1 MKRHKLIQRLTAALV
16 AGAMALSFCAPA
28 LAEAPSAAADPAAP
42 AATASTAE
50 NSTADTIVFDQLYL
64 GTQEDWAKTIADGSS
79 GDVALQY
86 TAADRTL
93 TVTGTYFR
101 ALTISAPGVNVVLT
115 GTTGPAVKGDLT
127 ITDSASVAVTSSAAG
142 AQAVTGSTD
151 ITSDGAV
158 SITGAD
164 RAVGGENLTVN
175 AGGDVTIVG
184 GCEGASIW
192 HSASITT
199 TGSVTLTTTNS
210 GGWVQGTAGTGVLT
224 VDAGGDVTIT
234 GGTASQPTVNDAT
247 VRCGGEFE
255 LRNPAGGLVLCDKTS
270 DGKSGNLHY
279 YNTGA
284 TELVFR
290 ASSMGATC
298 DVFQPGGSTV
308 FGTLGDPSWITA
320 KHEQDY
326 QLTLTNC
333 STMFTRD
340 SGTFYKDEN
349 INLRQT
355 RPLDGTVFKGWTV
368 TTADGTDVPFESTS
382 NGIRFTMPACAV
394 MAAANWERATGQ
406 ALWLST
412 ERGHIMV
419 TADLLKADPINGIT
433 YEDGTFIV
441 DEIKAAKTL
450 RVLGLAPTEDE
461 LPDVVLKNLTVDT
474 LIVDGVRDVT
484 LDACRIGELVGYDHL
499 DTNYSL
505 QITNARDVVL
515 ANTSSRYSDISGV
528 RNVTAK
534 TDGTLCDRLNID
546 CTGDIALSTAANTLG
561 VACYLRAGGSIR
573 LTGAPWYNLWVSSA
587 QNVTVDANALPRH
600 ASFACSGIVD
610 ITQRD
615 GSAIVEWDSDAAW
628 YLLEYYPET
637 EQPYVVTLNG
647 ETGEVRSDSYQLNN
661 LDDLRAVQHLLITPA
676 SLLPDD
682 VDSDAVGQFI
692 TDASGVLVSAALA
705 GAAIYGGYE
714 VATRVMLKNLLPEGA
729 AIPATRG
736 ELAQLLWNAAGRPE
750 AGAVVTVYPDITD
763 ADQQAAARWCTEQGL
778 LTARSD
784 GTFAPT
790 AGCPSGGSSRCGTTP
805 LQNNAPS
812 SKASASALAFL
823 LHCTA
828 LLSPFSSP
836 APPFLLTKTRLAII
850 IM

>member
-1 MKRHKLIQRLTAALV
+1 MKLYTLTRRFTAAVLTA
-16 AGAMALSFCAPA
+16 AMALSFCAPA
-28 LAEAPSAAADPAAP
+28 LAEAPGTAADPAAP
-42 AATASTAE
+42 AASAPAE
-50 NSTADTIVFDQLYL
+50 NSTADTIVFDKLYF
-64 GTQEDWAKTIADGSS
+64 GTQEDWTIVGAPS
-79 GDVALQY
+79 GDVVLQY
-86 TAADRTL
+86 TAANRTL
-93 TVTGTYFR
+93 TVTGTYFG
-101 ALTISAPGVNVVLT
+101 ALTISAPGVNVVLN
-115 GTTGPAVKGDLT
+115 GTTGPAVMGDLT

-142 AQAVTGSTD
+142 AQAVTGNTD

-164 RAVGGENLTVN
+164 RAVGGEKLTVN

-199 TGSVTLTTTNS
+199 TGSVTLKTTNS
-210 GGWVQGTAGTGVLT
+210 GGWAQGTAGTGVLT
-224 VDAGGDVTIT
+224 VDAGSDVTIT
-234 GGTASQPTVNDAT
+234 GGTANHPTVNGAII
-247 VRCGGEFE
+247 RCGGEFE
-255 LRNPAGGLVLCDKTS
+255 LLNPLGGRILPDPVSGSS
-270 DGKSGNLHY
+270 DVGILNYINTNPTAEVVVRSSQDGDRCFPCGFKQGPIYGGNEDL
-279 YNTGA
+279 TW
-284 TELVFR
+284 F
-290 ASSMGATC
+290 
-298 DVFQPGGSTV
+298 
-308 FGTLGDPSWITA
+308 TA
-320 KHEQDY
+320 KYEQSY
-326 QLTLTNC
+326 ALTLTGC
-333 STMFTRD
+333 APAD
-340 SGTFYKDEN
+340 SAQGRTVFYAGEEVRLVLK
-349 INLRQT
+349 
-355 RPLDGTVFKGWTV
+355 RPVDGTTFTGCWTV
-368 TTADGTDVPFESTS
+368 TKEDGTAVQFNQKGD
-382 NGIRFTMPACAV
+382 GIRFTMPASAV
-394 MAAANWERATGQ
+394 TATANWERATGQ

-412 ERGHIMV
+412 EPGWIIV
-419 TADLLKADPINGIT
+419 TKDSLEADPINGIT

-441 DEIKAAKTL
+441 DDIKAARPL

-484 LDACRIGELVGYDHL
+484 LDACRIGELDGHDHL
-499 DTNYSL
+499 DTVYSL

-546 CTGDIALSTAANTLG
+546 CTGDIALSTAADTLG

-573 LTGAPWYNLWVSSA
+573 LIGAPWYALRVSSA
-587 QNVTVDANALPRH
+587 QNVIVDANALPQR
-600 ASFACSGIVD
+600 AFFTCSGIVD

-615 GSAIVEWDSDAAW
+615 GSAIGDSDAAW

-647 ETGEVRSDSYQLNN
+647 ETGEVRSDLYQLDA

-676 SLLPDD
+676 SLLPGD

-705 GAAIYGGYE
+705 GAAVWGGYE
-714 VATRVMLKNLLPEGA
+714 VTTRVMLKNLLPEGT

-736 ELAQLLWNAAGRPE
+736 ELALLLWNAAGRPE

-784 GTFAPT
+784 GTFAPD
-790 AGCPSGGSSRCGTTP
+790 GRVPKWRVIEVW
-805 LQNNAPS
+805 NH
-812 SKASASALAFL
+812 AF
-823 LHCTA
+823 A
-828 LLSPFSSP
+828 
-836 APPFLLTKTRLAII
+836 K
-850 IM
+850 

>member
-16 AGAMALSFCAPA
+16 AGAMALSLSAPA
-28 LAEAPSAAADPAAP
+28 LAAAPSAAADPAAP

-64 GTQEDWAKTIADGSS
+64 GTQEDWTKTIVGGSS

-93 TVTGTYFR
+93 TVTGT
-101 ALTISAPGVNVVLT
+101 
-115 GTTGPAVKGDLT
+115 TGPAVKGDLT
-127 ITDSASVAVTSSAAG
+127 ITASANVAVTSSAAG

-298 DVFQPGGSTV
+298 DVFQPGDSTV
-308 FGTLGDPSWITA
+308 FGTLGNPSWITA
-320 KHEQDY
+320 KHEQGY
-326 QLTLTNC
+326 QLTLTGC
-333 STMFTRD
+333 APAD
-340 SGTFYKDEN
+340 SAQG
-349 INLRQT
+349 R
-355 RPLDGTVFKGWTV
+355 TVFYPGEEVHLVLKRPANGTTFTGWTV
-368 TTADGTDVPFESTS
+368 TKEDGTAVPFEQEDDS
-382 NGIRFTMPACAV
+382 IRFTMPACAV
-394 MAAANWERATGQ
+394 TAAANWEQATGQ

-412 ERGHIMV
+412 EQDWIIV
-419 TADLLKADPINGIT
+419 SKASLEADPISGIT

-484 LDACRIGELVGYDHL
+484 LDACRIGELDGYDHL

-515 ANTSSRYSDISGV
+515 ANTSSSYSDLSGV

-534 TDGTLCDRLNID
+534 ADDTLCDRLNID
-546 CTGDIALSTAANTLG
+546 CTGDIALSTAADTLG

-600 ASFACSGIVD
+600 ASFTCSGIVD

-784 GTFAPT
+784 GTFAPD
-790 AGCPSGGSSRCGTTP
+790 GRVPKWRVIEVW
-805 LQNNAPS
+805 NH
-812 SKASASALAFL
+812 AF
-823 LHCTA
+823 A
-828 LLSPFSSP
+828 
-836 APPFLLTKTRLAII
+836 K
-850 IM
+850 

>member
-1 MKRHKLIQRLTAALV
+1 MKLYTLTRRFTAAVLTA
-16 AGAMALSFCAPA
+16 AMALSFCAPA
-28 LAEAPSAAADPAAP
+28 LAEAPGTAADPAAP

-50 NSTADTIVFDQLYL
+50 NSTADTIVFDQLYF
-64 GTQEDWAKTIADGSS
+64 GTQKDWAKTITGAPS
-79 GDVALQY
+79 GDVVLQY
-86 TAADRTL
+86 TAANRSL
-93 TVTGTYFR
+93 TVTGTYFQ
-101 ALTISAPGVNVVLT
+101 ALTISAPGVNVVLN
-115 GTTGPAVKGDLT
+115 GTTGPAVMGDLT

-142 AQAVTGSTD
+142 AQAVTGNTD

-199 TGSVTLTTTNS
+199 TGSVTLKTTNS
-210 GGWVQGTAGTGVLT
+210 GGWAQGTAGTGVLT
-224 VDAGGDVTIT
+224 VDAGGDITIT
-234 GGTASQPTVNDAT
+234 GGTANHPTVNGAII
-247 VRCGGEFE
+247 RCGGEFE
-255 LRNPAGGLVLCDKTS
+255 LLNPLGGRILPDTVSGSS
-270 DGKSGNLHY
+270 DVGILNYINTNPTAEVVVRSSQDGDRCFPCGFKQGPIYGGNEDL
-279 YNTGA
+279 TW
-284 TELVFR
+284 F
-290 ASSMGATC
+290 
-298 DVFQPGGSTV
+298 
-308 FGTLGDPSWITA
+308 TA
-320 KHEQDY
+320 KYEQSY
-326 QLTLTNC
+326 ALTLTGC
-333 STMFTRD
+333 APAD
-340 SGTFYKDEN
+340 SAQGRTVFYAGEEVRLVLK
-349 INLRQT
+349 
-355 RPLDGTVFKGWTV
+355 RPVDGTTFTGWTV
-368 TTADGTDVPFESTS
+368 TKEDGTAVQFNQKG
-382 NGIRFTMPACAV
+382 NGIRFTMPDSAV
-394 MAAANWERATGQ
+394 TATANWERATGQ

-441 DEIKAAKTL
+441 DDIKAARPL

-484 LDACRIGELVGYDHL
+484 LDACRIGELDGHDHL
-499 DTNYSL
+499 DTVYSL

-546 CTGDIALSTAANTLG
+546 CTGDIALSTAADTLG

-573 LTGAPWYNLWVSSA
+573 LIGAPWYALRVSSA
-587 QNVTVDANALPRH
+587 QNVTVDANALPQR
-600 ASFACSGIVD
+600 AFFTCSGIVD

-615 GSAIVEWDSDAAW
+615 GSAIGDSDAAW

-647 ETGEVRSDSYQLNN
+647 ETGEVRSDLYQLDA

-676 SLLPDD
+676 SLLPGD

-705 GAAIYGGYE
+705 GAAVWGGYE
-714 VATRVMLKNLLPEGA
+714 VTTRVMLKNLLPEGT

-784 GTFAPT
+784 GTFAPD
-790 AGCPSGGSSRCGTTP
+790 ARVPKWRVIEVW
-805 LQNNAPS
+805 NH
-812 SKASASALAFL
+812 AF
-823 LHCTA
+823 A
-828 LLSPFSSP
+828 
-836 APPFLLTKTRLAII
+836 K
-850 IM
+850 

>member
-1 MKRHKLIQRLTAALV
+1 MKLYTLTRRFTAAVLTA
-16 AGAMALSFCAPA
+16 AMALSFCAPA
-28 LAEAPSAAADPAAP
+28 LAEAPGTAADPAAP
-42 AATASTAE
+42 AASAPAE
-50 NSTADTIVFDQLYL
+50 NSTADTIVFDKLYF
-64 GTQEDWAKTIADGSS
+64 GTREDWDWTIVGAPS
-79 GDVALQY
+79 GDVVLQY
-86 TAADRTL
+86 TAANRTL
-93 TVTGTYFR
+93 TVTGTYFQ
-101 ALTISAPGVNVVLT
+101 ALTISAPGVNVVLN
-115 GTTGPAVKGDLT
+115 GTNGPAVKGDLN
-127 ITDSASVAVTSSAAG
+127 ITASASVAVTSSAAG

-175 AGGDVTIVG
+175 AGGDVTI
-184 GCEGASIW
+184 
-192 HSASITT
+192 
-199 TGSVTLTTTNS
+199 
-210 GGWVQGTAGTGVLT
+210 
-224 VDAGGDVTIT
+224 T
-234 GGTASQPTVNDAT
+234 GGTTSQPTVNDAT

-298 DVFQPGGSTV
+298 DVFQPGDSTV
-308 FGTLGDPSWITA
+308 FGTFGNPSWITA

-349 INLRQT
+349 INLRRT

-368 TTADGTDVPFESTS
+368 TTADGTNVPFEPTS
-382 NGIRFTMPACAV
+382 NGIRFTMPASAV
-394 MAAANWERATGQ
+394 TATANWERATGQ

-412 ERGHIMV
+412 EQDSFIV
-419 TADLLKADPINGIT
+419 SKASLEADPMHDIT
-433 YEDGTFIV
+433 YENGTFIV
-441 DEIKAAKTL
+441 DDIKAAKPL

-484 LDACRIGELVGYDHL
+484 LDACRIGELDGHDHL
-499 DTNYSL
+499 DTVYSL

-546 CTGDIALSTAANTLG
+546 CTGDIALSTAADTLTLG

-573 LTGAPWYNLWVSSA
+573 LIGAPWKTLMVHSA
-587 QNVTVDANALPRH
+587 QNVTVDANALPQH
-600 ASFACSGIVD
+600 ASFTCSGIVD
-610 ITQRD
+610 VSQRN
-615 GSAIVEWDSDAAW
+615 GSAIGDSDAAW

-637 EQPYVVTLNG
+637 GQPYVVTLNG
-647 ETGEVRSDSYQLNN
+647 ETGEVRSDFYQLDA

-714 VATRVMLKNLLPEGA
+714 VATRVMLKNLLPEGT

-784 GTFAPT
+784 GTFAPD
-790 AGCPSGGSSRCGTTP
+790 ARVPKWRVIEVW
-805 LQNNAPS
+805 N
-812 SKASASALAFL
+812 KAFAR
-823 LHCTA
+823 
-828 LLSPFSSP
+828 
-836 APPFLLTKTRLAII
+836 K
-850 IM
+850 

>member
-1 MKRHKLIQRLTAALV
+1 MKLYTLTRRFTAAVLTA
-16 AGAMALSFCAPA
+16 AMALSFCAPA
-28 LAEAPSAAADPAAP
+28 LAEAPGTAADPAAP
-42 AATASTAE
+42 AASAPAE
-50 NSTADTIVFDQLYL
+50 NSTADTIVFDKLYF
-64 GTQEDWAKTIADGSS
+64 GTQEDWDWTIVGAPS
-79 GDVALQY
+79 GDVVLQY
-86 TAADRTL
+86 TAANRTL
-93 TVTGTYFR
+93 TVTGTYFQ
-101 ALTISAPGVNVVLT
+101 ALTISAPGVNVVLN
-115 GTTGPAVKGDLT
+115 GTNGPAVKGDLT
-127 ITDSASVAVTSSAAG
+127 ITASASVAVTSSAAE
-142 AQAVTGSTD
+142 AQAVTGSAD

-199 TGSVTLTTTNS
+199 TGSVTLKTTNS
-210 GGWVQGTAGTGVLT
+210 GGWAQGTAGTGVLT
-224 VDAGGDVTIT
+224 VDAGSDVTIT
-234 GGTASQPTVNDAT
+234 GGTANHPTVNGAII
-247 VRCGGEFE
+247 RCGGEFE
-255 LRNPAGGLVLCDKTS
+255 LLNPLGGRILPDTVSGSS
-270 DGKSGNLHY
+270 DVGILNYTNTNPTAEVVVRSSQDGDRCFPCGFKQGPIYGGNEDL
-279 YNTGA
+279 TW
-284 TELVFR
+284 F
-290 ASSMGATC
+290 
-298 DVFQPGGSTV
+298 
-308 FGTLGDPSWITA
+308 TA
-320 KHEQDY
+320 KYEQSY
-326 QLTLTNC
+326 ALTLTGC
-333 STMFTRD
+333 APAD
-340 SGTFYKDEN
+340 SAQGRTVFYAGEEVRLVLK
-349 INLRQT
+349 
-355 RPLDGTVFKGWTV
+355 RPVDGTTFTDWTV
-368 TTADGTDVPFESTS
+368 TKEDGTAVQFNQKG
-382 NGIRFTMPACAV
+382 NGIRFMMPASAV
-394 MAAANWERATGQ
+394 TATANWERATGQ

-412 ERGHIMV
+412 GTEQGGIIV
-419 TADLLKADPINGIT
+419 TKDSLEADPMHGIT

-441 DEIKAAKTL
+441 DDIKAARTL

-461 LPDVVLKNLTVDT
+461 LPDVVLKGLTIDT

-484 LDACRIGELVGYDHL
+484 LDACRIGELDGHDHF
-499 DTNYSL
+499 DTTYSL

-515 ANTSSRYSDISGV
+515 ANTSSRYSDLSGV

-534 TDGTLCDRLNID
+534 ADDTLCDRLNID
-546 CTGDIALSTAANTLG
+546 CTGDIALSTAADTLGTLG

-573 LTGAPWYNLWVSSA
+573 LTGAPWKTLMVHSA
-587 QNVTVDANALPRH
+587 QNATVDANALPQR
-600 ASFACSGIVD
+600 ASFTCSGIVD

-647 ETGEVRSDSYQLNN
+647 ETGEVRSDLYQLDA

-676 SLLPDD
+676 SLLPGD

-705 GAAIYGGYE
+705 GAAVWGGYE
-714 VATRVMLKNLLPEGA
+714 VTTRVMLKNLLPEGT

-784 GTFAPT
+784 GTFAPD
-790 AGCPSGGSSRCGTTP
+790 GRVPKWRVIEVW
-805 LQNNAPS
+805 NH
-812 SKASASALAFL
+812 AF
-823 LHCTA
+823 A
-828 LLSPFSSP
+828 
-836 APPFLLTKTRLAII
+836 K
-850 IM
+850 

>member
-1 MKRHKLIQRLTAALV
+1 MKLYTLTRRFTAAVLTA
-16 AGAMALSFCAPA
+16 AMALSFCAPA

-50 NSTADTIVFDQLYL
+50 NSTADIIVFDQLYL
-64 GTQEDWAKTIADGSS
+64 GTQEDWTKIIADGSS
-79 GDVALQY
+79 GNVALQY
-86 TAADRTL
+86 TAADRIL
-93 TVTGTYFR
+93 TVTGTYFK

-142 AQAVTGSTD
+142 VPAVTGSTD

-175 AGGDVTIVG
+175 AGGDVTI
-184 GCEGASIW
+184 
-192 HSASITT
+192 
-199 TGSVTLTTTNS
+199 
-210 GGWVQGTAGTGVLT
+210 
-224 VDAGGDVTIT
+224 T
-234 GGTASQPTVNDAT
+234 GGTTSQPTVNDAT

-298 DVFQPGGSTV
+298 DVFQPGDSTV
-308 FGTLGDPSWITA
+308 FGTFGNPSWITA

-349 INLRQT
+349 INLRRT

-368 TTADGTDVPFESTS
+368 TTADGTNVPFEPTS
-382 NGIRFTMPACAV
+382 NGIRFTMPDSAV
-394 MAAANWERATGQ
+394 TATANWERATGQ

-441 DEIKAAKTL
+441 DDIKAARPL

-484 LDACRIGELVGYDHL
+484 LDACRIGELDKHDHL
-499 DTNYSL
+499 DTVYSL

-546 CTGDIALSTAANTLG
+546 CTGDIALSTAADTLG

-573 LTGAPWYNLWVSSA
+573 LIGAPWYALRVSSA
-587 QNVTVDANALPRH
+587 QNVTVDANALPQR
-600 ASFACSGIVD
+600 AFFTCSGIVD

-615 GSAIVEWDSDAAW
+615 GSAIGDSDAAW

-647 ETGEVRSDSYQLNN
+647 ETGEVRSDLYQLDA

-705 GAAIYGGYE
+705 GAAVWGGYE
-714 VATRVMLKNLLPEGA
+714 VTTRVMLKNLLPEGT

-784 GTFAPT
+784 GTFAPD
-790 AGCPSGGSSRCGTTP
+790 GRVPKWRVIEVW
-805 LQNNAPS
+805 N
-812 SKASASALAFL
+812 KAFAR
-823 LHCTA
+823 
-828 LLSPFSSP
+828 
-836 APPFLLTKTRLAII
+836 K
-850 IM
+850 

>member
-16 AGAMALSFCAPA
+16 AGAMALSLSAPA

-64 GTQEDWAKTIADGSS
+64 GTQEDWTKTIMGGSS

-127 ITDSASVAVTSSAAG
+127 IKDSASVAVTSSAAG

-184 GCEGASIW
+184 GCEGASIKD
-192 HSASITT
+192 SASITT

-298 DVFQPGGSTV
+298 DVFQPGDSTV

-382 NGIRFTMPACAV
+382 NGIRFTMPASAV
-394 MAAANWERATGQ
+394 TATANWERATGQ

-412 ERGHIMV
+412 EQGRIIV
-419 TADLLKADPINGIT
+419 TKDSLEADPINGIT

-441 DEIKAAKTL
+441 DDIKAARPL

-461 LPDVVLKNLTVDT
+461 RPDVVLKNLTVDT

-484 LDACRIGELVGYDHL
+484 LDACRIGELNNHDHL
-499 DTNYSL
+499 DTVYSL

-546 CTGDIALSTAANTLG
+546 CTGDIALSTAADTLG

-573 LTGAPWYNLWVSSA
+573 LIGAPWYALRVSSA
-587 QNVTVDANALPRH
+587 QNVTVDANALPQR
-600 ASFACSGIVD
+600 AFFTCSGIVD

-615 GSAIVEWDSDAAW
+615 GSAIGDSDAAW

-647 ETGEVRSDSYQLNN
+647 ETGEVRSNLYQLDA

-692 TDASGVLVSAALA
+692 TDAGGVLVSAALA
-705 GAAIYGGYE
+705 GAAVWGGYE
-714 VATRVMLKNLLPEGA
+714 VTTRVMLKNLLPEGT

-784 GTFAPT
+784 GTFAPD
-790 AGCPSGGSSRCGTTP
+790 GRVPKWRVIEVW
-805 LQNNAPS
+805 NH
-812 SKASASALAFL
+812 AF
-823 LHCTA
+823 A
-828 LLSPFSSP
+828 
-836 APPFLLTKTRLAII
+836 K
-850 IM
+850 

>member
-1 MKRHKLIQRLTAALV
+1 MKLYTLTRRFTAAVLTA
-16 AGAMALSFCAPA
+16 AMALSFCAPA

-50 NSTADTIVFDQLYL
+50 NSTADIIVFDQLYL
-64 GTQEDWAKTIADGSS
+64 GTQEDWTKIIADGSS
-79 GDVALQY
+79 GNVALQY
-86 TAADRTL
+86 TAADRIL
-93 TVTGTYFR
+93 TVTGTYFK

-142 AQAVTGSTD
+142 VPAVTGSTD

-175 AGGDVTIVG
+175 AGGDVTI
-184 GCEGASIW
+184 
-192 HSASITT
+192 
-199 TGSVTLTTTNS
+199 
-210 GGWVQGTAGTGVLT
+210 
-224 VDAGGDVTIT
+224 T
-234 GGTASQPTVNDAT
+234 GGTTSQPTVNDAT

-298 DVFQPGGSTV
+298 DVFQPGDSTV
-308 FGTLGDPSWITA
+308 FGTFGNPSWITA

-349 INLRQT
+349 INLRRT

-368 TTADGTDVPFESTS
+368 TTADGTNVPFEPTS
-382 NGIRFTMPACAV
+382 NGIRFTMPDSAV
-394 MAAANWERATGQ
+394 TATANWERATGQ

-441 DEIKAAKTL
+441 DDIKAARPL

-484 LDACRIGELVGYDHL
+484 LDACRIGELDKHDHL
-499 DTNYSL
+499 DTVYSL

-546 CTGDIALSTAANTLG
+546 CTGDIALSTAADTLG

-573 LTGAPWYNLWVSSA
+573 LIGAPWYALRVSSA
-587 QNVTVDANALPRH
+587 QNVTVDANALPQR
-600 ASFACSGIVD
+600 AFFTCSGIVD

-615 GSAIVEWDSDAAW
+615 GSAIGDSDAAW

-647 ETGEVRSDSYQLNN
+647 ETGEVRSDLYQLDA

-705 GAAIYGGYE
+705 GAAVWGGYE
-714 VATRVMLKNLLPEGA
+714 VTTRVMLKNLLPEGT

-736 ELAQLLWNAAGRPE
+736 ELALLLWNAAGRPE

-784 GTFAPT
+784 GTFAPD
-790 AGCPSGGSSRCGTTP
+790 GRVPKWRVIEVW
-805 LQNNAPS
+805 NH
-812 SKASASALAFL
+812 AF
-823 LHCTA
+823 A
-828 LLSPFSSP
+828 
-836 APPFLLTKTRLAII
+836 K
-850 IM
+850 

>member
-1 MKRHKLIQRLTAALV
+1 MKLYTLTRRFTAAVLTA
-16 AGAMALSFCAPA
+16 AMALSFCAPA
-28 LAEAPSAAADPAAP
+28 LAEAPSAVADPAAP

-64 GTQEDWAKTIADGSS
+64 GTQKDWAKTITGDSS
-79 GDVALQY
+79 GDVTLQY
-86 TAADRTL
+86 IAADRTL
-93 TVTGTYFR
+93 TVTGTYFG

-127 ITDSASVAVTSSAAG
+127 IKDSASVAVTSSAAG

-164 RAVGGENLTVN
+164 HAVGGEKLTVN

-199 TGSVTLTTTNS
+199 TGSVTLTTSNS
-210 GGWVQGTAGTGVLT
+210 GGWAQGTAGTGVLT
-224 VDAGGDVTIT
+224 VDAGGDITIT
-234 GGTASQPTVNDAT
+234 GGTANQPTINDAT

-255 LRNPAGGLVLCDKTS
+255 LRNPARGLVLCDKTS

-298 DVFQPGGSTV
+298 DVFQPGDSTV
-308 FGTLGDPSWITA
+308 FGTLGNPSWITA

-326 QLTLTNC
+326 QLTLTGC
-333 STMFTRD
+333 APAD
-340 SGTFYKDEN
+340 SAQGRTVFYADEEVR
-349 INLRQT
+349 LVLK
-355 RPLDGTVFKGWTV
+355 RPVDGTTFTGWTV
-368 TTADGTDVPFESTS
+368 TKEDGTAVQFNPKGDS
-382 NGIRFTMPACAV
+382 IRFTMPASAV
-394 MAAANWERATGQ
+394 TATANWERATGQ

-412 ERGHIMV
+412 EQGWIIV
-419 TADLLKADPINGIT
+419 TKDSLEADPMHDIT

-441 DEIKAAKTL
+441 DDIKAARTL

-461 LPDVVLKNLTVDT
+461 LPDVVLKGLTIDT

-484 LDACRIGELVGYDHL
+484 LDACRIGELNNHDHL
-499 DTNYSL
+499 DTVYSL

-546 CTGDIALSTAANTLG
+546 CTGDIALSTAADTLG

-573 LTGAPWYNLWVSSA
+573 LTGAPWKTLMVHSA
-587 QNVTVDANALPRH
+587 QNATVDANALPQR
-600 ASFACSGIVD
+600 ASFTCSGIVD

-647 ETGEVRSDSYQLNN
+647 ETGEVRSDLYQLDA

-714 VATRVMLKNLLPEGA
+714 VATRVILHDLLPEGT

-784 GTFAPT
+784 GTFAPD
-790 AGCPSGGSSRCGTTP
+790 GRVPKWRVIEVW
-805 LQNNAPS
+805 NH
-812 SKASASALAFL
+812 AF
-823 LHCTA
+823 A
-828 LLSPFSSP
+828 
-836 APPFLLTKTRLAII
+836 K
-850 IM
+850 

>member
-1 MKRHKLIQRLTAALV
+1 MKLYTLTRRFTAAVLTA
-16 AGAMALSFCAPA
+16 AMALSFCAPA
-28 LAEAPSAAADPAAP
+28 LAEAPGTAADPAAP
-42 AATASTAE
+42 AASAPAE
-50 NSTADTIVFDQLYL
+50 NSTADTIVFDELYF
-64 GTQEDWAKTIADGSS
+64 GTQEDWDRTIVGAPS
-79 GDVALQY
+79 GDVVLQY
-86 TAADRTL
+86 TAANRTL
-93 TVTGTYFR
+93 TVTGTYFQ
-101 ALTISAPGVNVVLT
+101 ALTISAPGVNVVLN
-115 GTTGPAVKGDLT
+115 GTTGPAVKGDLN
-127 ITDSASVAVTSSAAG
+127 ITASASVIITSSAAG

-158 SITGAD
+158 SITGTD
-164 RAVGGENLTVN
+164 RAVGGENLTV
-175 AGGDVTIVG
+175 
-184 GCEGASIW
+184 
-192 HSASITT
+192 
-199 TGSVTLTTTNS
+199 
-210 GGWVQGTAGTGVLT
+210 
-224 VDAGGDVTIT
+224 DAGSDVTIT
-234 GGTASQPTVNDAT
+234 GGTTSQPTVNDAT

-298 DVFQPGGSTV
+298 DVFQPGDSTV
-308 FGTLGDPSWITA
+308 FGTFGNPSWITA

-349 INLRQT
+349 INLRRT

-368 TTADGTDVPFESTS
+368 TTADGTNVPFEPTS
-382 NGIRFTMPACAV
+382 DGIRFTMPACAV
-394 MAAANWERATGQ
+394 TAAANWDREQATGQ

-412 ERGHIMV
+412 GQDSFIV
-419 TADLLKADPINGIT
+419 SKASLEAAPINGIT
-433 YEDGTFIV
+433 YEDGAFVVDGFIV
-441 DEIKAAKTL
+441 DDIKATRTL

-461 LPDVVLKNLTVDT
+461 RPDVVLKNLTVDT

-484 LDACRIGELVGYDHL
+484 LDACRIGELDGHDHF
-499 DTNYSL
+499 DTVYSL

-534 TDGTLCDRLNID
+534 ADGTLCDRLNID
-546 CTGDIALSTAANTLG
+546 CTGDIALSTAADTLGLG

-573 LTGAPWYNLWVSSA
+573 LIGAPWYALRVSSA
-587 QNVTVDANALPRH
+587 QNVTVDANALPQR
-600 ASFACSGIVD
+600 ASFTCSGIVD

-615 GSAIVEWDSDAAW
+615 GSAIGDSDAAW

-647 ETGEVRSDSYQLNN
+647 ETGEVRSDLYQLDA

-676 SLLPDD
+676 SLLTDD

-705 GAAIYGGYE
+705 GAAVWGGYE
-714 VATRVMLKNLLPEGA
+714 VTTRVMLKNLLPEGT

-784 GTFAPT
+784 GTFAPD
-790 AGCPSGGSSRCGTTP
+790 GRVPKWRVIEVW
-805 LQNNAPS
+805 NH
-812 SKASASALAFL
+812 AF
-823 LHCTA
+823 A
-828 LLSPFSSP
+828 
-836 APPFLLTKTRLAII
+836 K
-850 IM
+850 

>member
-1 MKRHKLIQRLTAALV
+1 MKLYTLTRRFTAAVLTA
-16 AGAMALSFCAPA
+16 AMALSFCAPA
-28 LAEAPSAAADPAAP
+28 LAEAPGTAADPAAP
-42 AATASTAE
+42 AASAPAE
-50 NSTADTIVFDQLYL
+50 NSTADTIVFDQLYF
-64 GTQEDWAKTIADGSS
+64 GTREDWDRTIVGAPS
-79 GDVALQY
+79 GDVVLQY
-86 TAADRTL
+86 TAANRTL
-93 TVTGTYFR
+93 TVTGTYFQ
-101 ALTISAPGVNVVLT
+101 ALTISAPGVNVVLN
-115 GTTGPAVKGDLT
+115 GTTGPAVKGDLN
-127 ITDSASVAVTSSAAG
+127 ITASASVAVTSSAAE
-142 AQAVTGSTD
+142 AQAVTGSAD

-158 SITGAD
+158 SITGTD

-175 AGGDVTIVG
+175 AGGDVTI
-184 GCEGASIW
+184 
-192 HSASITT
+192 
-199 TGSVTLTTTNS
+199 
-210 GGWVQGTAGTGVLT
+210 
-224 VDAGGDVTIT
+224 T
-234 GGTASQPTVNDAT
+234 GGTTSQPTVNDAT

-298 DVFQPGGSTV
+298 DVFQPGDSTV
-308 FGTLGDPSWITA
+308 FGTFGNPSWITA

-349 INLRQT
+349 INLRRT

-368 TTADGTDVPFESTS
+368 TTADGTNVPFEPTS
-382 NGIRFTMPACAV
+382 NGIRFTMPDSAV
-394 MAAANWERATGQ
+394 TATANWERATGQ

-419 TADLLKADPINGIT
+419 TADLLKAAPINGIT
-433 YEDGTFIV
+433 YEDGAFVVDGFIV
-441 DEIKAAKTL
+441 DDIKAARPL

-484 LDACRIGELVGYDHL
+484 LDACRIGELDGHDHL
-499 DTNYSL
+499 DTVYSL

-546 CTGDIALSTAANTLG
+546 CTGDIALSTAADTLG

-573 LTGAPWYNLWVSSA
+573 LIGAPWYALRVSSA
-587 QNVTVDANALPRH
+587 QNVTVDANALPQR
-600 ASFACSGIVD
+600 AFFTCSGIVD

-615 GSAIVEWDSDAAW
+615 GSAIGDSDAAW

-647 ETGEVRSDSYQLNN
+647 ETGEVRSDRYQLDA
-661 LDDLRAVQHLLITPA
+661 LDEMRAAQHLLITPA
-676 SLLPDD
+676 SLLPGD

-705 GAAIYGGYE
+705 GAAVWGGYE
-714 VATRVMLKNLLPEGA
+714 VTTRVMLKNLLPEGT

-784 GTFAPT
+784 GTFAPD
-790 AGCPSGGSSRCGTTP
+790 GRVPKWRVIEVW
-805 LQNNAPS
+805 N
-812 SKASASALAFL
+812 KAFAR
-823 LHCTA
+823 
-828 LLSPFSSP
+828 
-836 APPFLLTKTRLAII
+836 K
-850 IM
+850 

>member
-1 MKRHKLIQRLTAALV
+1 MKLYTLTRRFTAAVLTA
-16 AGAMALSFCAPA
+16 AMALSLCAPA
-28 LAEAPSAAADPAAP
+28 LAEAPGTAADPAAP
-42 AATASTAE
+42 AASAPAE
-50 NSTADTIVFDQLYL
+50 NSTADTIVFDQLYF
-64 GTQEDWAKTIADGSS
+64 GTQEDWTQTAPS
-79 GDVALQY
+79 GDVVLQY
-86 TAADRTL
+86 TAANRTL
-93 TVTGTYFR
+93 TVTGTVQK
-101 ALTISAPGVNVVLT
+101 ALTISAPGVNVVLN
-115 GTTGPAVKGDLT
+115 GTTGPAVMGDLN

-142 AQAVTGSTD
+142 AQAVTGNTD

-164 RAVGGENLTVN
+164 RAVGGEKLTVN

-199 TGSVTLTTTNS
+199 TGSVTLKTTNS
-210 GGWVQGTAGTGVLT
+210 GGWAQGTAGTGVLT
-224 VDAGGDVTIT
+224 VDAGSDVTIT
-234 GGTASQPTVNDAT
+234 GGTASQPTINDAT

-255 LRNPAGGLVLCDKTS
+255 LRNPARGLVLCDKTS

-298 DVFQPGGSTV
+298 DVFQPGDSTV
-308 FGTLGDPSWITA
+308 FGTLGNPSWITA

-349 INLRQT
+349 INLRRT

-368 TTADGTDVPFESTS
+368 TTADGTNVPFEPTS
-382 NGIRFTMPACAV
+382 NGIRFTMPDSAV
-394 MAAANWERATGQ
+394 TATANWERATGQ

-441 DEIKAAKTL
+441 DDIKAARPL

-484 LDACRIGELVGYDHL
+484 LDACRIGELDGHDHL
-499 DTNYSL
+499 DTVYSL

-546 CTGDIALSTAANTLG
+546 CTGDIALSTAADTLG
-561 VACYLRAGGSIR
+561 VACYLQAGGSIR
-573 LTGAPWYNLWVSSA
+573 LIGAPWYALRVSSA
-587 QNVTVDANALPRH
+587 QNVTVDANALPQR
-600 ASFACSGIVD
+600 ASFTCSGIVD

-615 GSAIVEWDSDAAW
+615 GSAIGDSDAAW

-637 EQPYVVTLNG
+637 GQPYVVTLNG
-647 ETGEVRSDSYQLNN
+647 ETGEVRSDLYQLDA

-705 GAAIYGGYE
+705 GAAVWGGYE
-714 VATRVMLKNLLPEGA
+714 VTTRVMLKNLLPEGT

-736 ELAQLLWNAAGRPE
+736 ELALLLWNAAGRPE

-784 GTFAPT
+784 GTFAPD
-790 AGCPSGGSSRCGTTP
+790 GRVPKWRVIEVW
-805 LQNNAPS
+805 N
-812 SKASASALAFL
+812 KAFAR
-823 LHCTA
+823 
-828 LLSPFSSP
+828 
-836 APPFLLTKTRLAII
+836 K
-850 IM
+850 

>member
-1 MKRHKLIQRLTAALV
+1 MKLYTLTRRFTAAVLTA
-16 AGAMALSFCAPA
+16 AMALSFCAPA
-28 LAEAPSAAADPAAP
+28 LAEAPSAVADPAAP

-64 GTQEDWAKTIADGSS
+64 GTQEDWAKTITGDSS

-86 TAADRTL
+86 IAADRTL

-127 ITDSASVAVTSSAAG
+127 IKDSASVAVTSSAAG

-199 TGSVTLTTTNS
+199 TGSVTLTTTNR
-210 GGWVQGTAGTGVLT
+210 GGWAQGTAGTGVLT

-234 GGTASQPTVNDAT
+234 GGTANQPTVNDAT

-290 ASSMGATC
+290 ASSMDATC
-298 DVFQPGGSTV
+298 DVFQPGDSTV
-308 FGTLGDPSWITA
+308 FGTFGDPSWITA
-320 KHEQDY
+320 KHEQSY
-326 QLTLTNC
+326 QLTLTGC
-333 STMFTRD
+333 APAD
-340 SGTFYKDEN
+340 SAQGRTVFYAGEEVRLVLK
-349 INLRQT
+349 
-355 RPLDGTVFKGWTV
+355 RPVDGTTFTGWTV
-368 TTADGTDVPFESTS
+368 TKEDGTAVQFNRKGDS
-382 NGIRFTMPACAV
+382 IRFTMPASAV
-394 MAAANWERATGQ
+394 TATANWEREQATGQ

-412 ERGHIMV
+412 GQERIIV
-419 TADLLKADPINGIT
+419 SKASLEAKPISGIT

-441 DEIKAAKTL
+441 DDIDINTAEPL

-461 LPDVVLKNLTVDT
+461 RPDVVLKGLTVDT

-484 LDACRIGELVGYDHL
+484 LDACRIGDLGGHDHFN
-499 DTNYSL
+499 TNYSL

-515 ANTSSRYSDISGV
+515 TDTSIRYSYLSGV

-534 TDGTLCDRLNID
+534 ADDTLCDRLNID
-546 CTGDIALSTAANTLG
+546 CTGDIALSTAADTLG
-561 VACYLRAGGSIR
+561 VACHLRAGGSIR
-573 LTGAPWYNLWVSSA
+573 LIGAPRYDLSVSSA
-587 QNVTVDANALPRH
+587 QNVTVDANALPQH
-600 ASFACSGIVD
+600 AFFTCSGIVD

-615 GSAIVEWDSDAAW
+615 GSAIVERDSDAAW

-647 ETGEVRSDSYQLNN
+647 ETGEVRSALYQLDA

-682 VDSDAVGQFI
+682 ADTDAVGQFI

-705 GAAIYGGYE
+705 GAAVWGGYE
-714 VATRVMLKNLLPEGA
+714 VTTRVILHDLLPEGT

-736 ELAQLLWNAAGRPE
+736 ELALLLWNAAGRPE

-784 GTFAPT
+784 GTFAPD
-790 AGCPSGGSSRCGTTP
+790 GRVPKWRVIEVW
-805 LQNNAPS
+805 NH
-812 SKASASALAFL
+812 AF
-823 LHCTA
+823 A
-828 LLSPFSSP
+828 
-836 APPFLLTKTRLAII
+836 K
-850 IM
+850 

>member
-1 MKRHKLIQRLTAALV
+1 MKLYTLTRRFTAAVLTA
-16 AGAMALSFCAPA
+16 AMALSFCAPA

-42 AATASTAE
+42 AASATAAE
-50 NSTADTIVFDQLYL
+50 NSTADTIVFDKLYF
-64 GTQEDWAKTIADGSS
+64 GTQEDWDRTIVGAPS
-79 GDVALQY
+79 GDVVLQY
-86 TAADRTL
+86 TAANRTL
-93 TVTGTYFR
+93 TVTGTYFQ
-101 ALTISAPGVNVVLT
+101 ALTISAPGVNVVLN

-127 ITDSASVAVTSSAAG
+127 ITDSASVAVTSSAAE
-142 AQAVTGSTD
+142 AQAVTGSAD

-175 AGGDVTIVG
+175 AGGDI
-184 GCEGASIW
+184 
-192 HSASITT
+192 
-199 TGSVTLTTTNS
+199 
-210 GGWVQGTAGTGVLT
+210 
-224 VDAGGDVTIT
+224 TIT
-234 GGTASQPTVNDAT
+234 GGTANQPTVNDAT

-298 DVFQPGGSTV
+298 DVFQPGDSTV
-308 FGTLGDPSWITA
+308 FGTFGNPSWITA

-349 INLRQT
+349 INLRRT

-368 TTADGTDVPFESTS
+368 TTADGTNVPFEPTS

-394 MAAANWERATGQ
+394 TAAANWDREQATGQ

-412 ERGHIMV
+412 EQGWIIV
-419 TADLLKADPINGIT
+419 TKDSLEAAPINGIT

-441 DEIKAAKTL
+441 DDIKATRTL

-461 LPDVVLKNLTVDT
+461 LPDVVLKNLTIDT

-484 LDACRIGELVGYDHL
+484 LNACRIGELDGHDHL
-499 DTNYSL
+499 DTVYSL

-546 CTGDIALSTAANTLG
+546 CTGDIALSTAADPLG

-573 LTGAPWYNLWVSSA
+573 LIGAPWYALRVSSA
-587 QNVTVDANALPRH
+587 QNVTVDANALPQR
-600 ASFACSGIVD
+600 ASFTCSGIVD

-615 GSAIVEWDSDAAW
+615 GSAIGDSDAAW

-647 ETGEVRSDSYQLNN
+647 ETGEVRSDLYQLDA

-705 GAAIYGGYE
+705 GAAVWGGYE
-714 VATRVMLKNLLPEGA
+714 VTTRVMLKNLLPEGT

-784 GTFAPT
+784 GTFAPD
-790 AGCPSGGSSRCGTTP
+790 ARVPKWRVIEVW
-805 LQNNAPS
+805 N
-812 SKASASALAFL
+812 KAFAR
-823 LHCTA
+823 
-828 LLSPFSSP
+828 
-836 APPFLLTKTRLAII
+836 K
-850 IM
+850 

>member
-93 TVTGTYFR
+93 TVTGTYFG

-115 GTTGPAVKGDLT
+115 STTGPAVKGDLT
-127 ITDSASVAVTSSAAG
+127 ITDSASVAVTSSAAE

-158 SITGAD
+158 SITGTD

-175 AGGDVTIVG
+175 AGGDVTI
-184 GCEGASIW
+184 
-192 HSASITT
+192 
-199 TGSVTLTTTNS
+199 
-210 GGWVQGTAGTGVLT
+210 
-224 VDAGGDVTIT
+224 T
-234 GGTASQPTVNDAT
+234 GGTANQPTVNNAT

-298 DVFQPGGSTV
+298 DVFQPGDSTV
-308 FGTLGDPSWITA
+308 FGTLGNPSWITA

-382 NGIRFTMPACAV
+382 NGIRFTMPASAV
-394 MAAANWERATGQ
+394 TATANWERATGQ

-441 DEIKAAKTL
+441 DDIKAARTL
-450 RVLGLAPTEDE
+450 RVLGLAP
-461 LPDVVLKNLTVDT
+461 PK
-474 LIVDGVRDVT
+474 
-484 LDACRIGELVGYDHL
+484 
-499 DTNYSL
+499 
-505 QITNARDVVL
+505 
-515 ANTSSRYSDISGV
+515 TSSR
-528 RNVTAK
+528 T
-534 TDGTLCDRLNID
+534 
-546 CTGDIALSTAANTLG
+546 
-561 VACYLRAGGSIR
+561 
-573 LTGAPWYNLWVSSA
+573 
-587 QNVTVDANALPRH
+587 
-600 ASFACSGIVD
+600 
-610 ITQRD
+610 
-615 GSAIVEWDSDAAW
+615 
-628 YLLEYYPET
+628 
-637 EQPYVVTLNG
+637 
-647 ETGEVRSDSYQLNN
+647 
-661 LDDLRAVQHLLITPA
+661 
-676 SLLPDD
+676 
-682 VDSDAVGQFI
+682 
-692 TDASGVLVSAALA
+692 
-705 GAAIYGGYE
+705 
-714 VATRVMLKNLLPEGA
+714 
-729 AIPATRG
+729 
-736 ELAQLLWNAAGRPE
+736 
-750 AGAVVTVYPDITD
+750 
-763 ADQQAAARWCTEQGL
+763 WC
-778 LTARSD
+778 
-784 GTFAPT
+784 
-790 AGCPSGGSSRCGTTP
+790 
-805 LQNNAPS
+805 
-812 SKASASALAFL
+812 
-823 LHCTA
+823 
-828 LLSPFSSP
+828 
-836 APPFLLTKTRLAII
+836 
-850 IM
+850 

>member
-1 MKRHKLIQRLTAALV
+1 MKLYTLTRRFTAAVLTA
-16 AGAMALSFCAPA
+16 AMALSFCAPA

-50 NSTADTIVFDQLYL
+50 NSTADTIVFDQLYF
-64 GTQEDWAKTIADGSS
+64 GTQKDWAKTITGDSS
-79 GDVALQY
+79 GDVVLQY

-93 TVTGTYFR
+93 TVTGTYFQ
-101 ALTISAPGVNVVLT
+101 ALTISAPGVNVVLN

-127 ITDSASVAVTSSAAG
+127 ITDSASVAVTSSAAE
-142 AQAVTGSTD
+142 AQAVTGSAD

-158 SITGAD
+158 SITGTD

-199 TGSVTLTTTNS
+199 TGSVTLKTTNS
-210 GGWVQGTAGTGVLT
+210 GGWAQGTAGTGVLT
-224 VDAGGDVTIT
+224 VDAGGDITIT
-234 GGTASQPTVNDAT
+234 GGTTSQPTVNDAT

-298 DVFQPGGSTV
+298 DVFQPGDSTV
-308 FGTLGDPSWITA
+308 FGTFGNPSWITA

-349 INLRQT
+349 INLRRT

-368 TTADGTDVPFESTS
+368 TTADGTNVPFEPTS
-382 NGIRFTMPACAV
+382 DGIRFTMPASAV
-394 MAAANWERATGQ
+394 TATANWERATGQ

-412 ERGHIMV
+412 ETEQDWIIV
-419 TADLLKADPINGIT
+419 SKASLEADPISGIT

-441 DEIKAAKTL
+441 DEIKAARTL

-461 LPDVVLKNLTVDT
+461 RPDVVLKNLTVDT

-484 LDACRIGELVGYDHL
+484 LDACRIGELDGHDHL
-499 DTNYSL
+499 DTVYSL

-546 CTGDIALSTAANTLG
+546 CTGDIALSTAADTLG

-573 LTGAPWYNLWVSSA
+573 LIGAPWYALRVSSA
-587 QNVTVDANALPRH
+587 QNVTVDANALPQR
-600 ASFACSGIVD
+600 AFFTCSGIVD

-615 GSAIVEWDSDAAW
+615 GSAIGDSDAAW

-647 ETGEVRSDSYQLNN
+647 ETGEVRSDLYQLDA

-676 SLLPDD
+676 SLLPGD

-705 GAAIYGGYE
+705 GAAVWGGYE
-714 VATRVMLKNLLPEGA
+714 VTTRVMLKNLLPEGT

-784 GTFAPT
+784 GTFAPD
-790 AGCPSGGSSRCGTTP
+790 GRVPKWRVIEVW
-805 LQNNAPS
+805 N
-812 SKASASALAFL
+812 KAFAR
-823 LHCTA
+823 
-828 LLSPFSSP
+828 
-836 APPFLLTKTRLAII
+836 K
-850 IM
+850 

>member
-1 MKRHKLIQRLTAALV
+1 MKLYTLTRRFTAAVLTA
-16 AGAMALSFCAPA
+16 AMALSFCAPA
-28 LAEAPSAAADPAAP
+28 LAEAPGTAADPAAP
-42 AATASTAE
+42 AASAPAE
-50 NSTADTIVFDQLYL
+50 NSTADTIVFDQLYF
-64 GTQEDWAKTIADGSS
+64 GTQEDWDWTIVGAPS
-79 GDVALQY
+79 GDVVLQY
-86 TAADRTL
+86 TAANRTL
-93 TVTGTYFR
+93 TVTGTYFQ
-101 ALTISAPGVNVVLT
+101 ALTISAPGVNVVLN

-127 ITDSASVAVTSSAAG
+127 IRDSASVAVTSSAAG

-164 RAVGGENLTVN
+164 RAVGGEKLTVN
-175 AGGDVTIVG
+175 AGGDVTI
-184 GCEGASIW
+184 
-192 HSASITT
+192 
-199 TGSVTLTTTNS
+199 
-210 GGWVQGTAGTGVLT
+210 
-224 VDAGGDVTIT
+224 T
-234 GGTASQPTVNDAT
+234 GGTTSQPTVNDAT

-290 ASSMGATC
+290 ASSMDATC
-298 DVFQPGGSTV
+298 DVFQPGDSTV
-308 FGTLGDPSWITA
+308 FGTLGNPSWITA
-320 KHEQDY
+320 KHEQSY

-349 INLRQT
+349 INLRRT

-368 TTADGTDVPFESTS
+368 TTADGTDVPFEPTS
-382 NGIRFTMPACAV
+382 DGIRFKMPACAV
-394 MAAANWERATGQ
+394 TAAANWDREQATGQ

-412 ERGHIMV
+412 GQDSFIV
-419 TADLLKADPINGIT
+419 SKASLEAAPINGIT
-433 YEDGTFIV
+433 YEDGAFVVDGFIV
-441 DEIKAAKTL
+441 DDIKA
-450 RVLGLAPTEDE
+450 VLGLAPTEDE
-461 LPDVVLKNLTVDT
+461 RPDVVLKNLTVDT

-484 LDACRIGELVGYDHL
+484 LDACRIGELDGHDHL
-499 DTNYSL
+499 DTVYSL

-534 TDGTLCDRLNID
+534 ADDTLCDRLNID
-546 CTGDIALSTAANTLG
+546 CTGDIALSTAADTLGLG

-573 LTGAPWYNLWVSSA
+573 LIGAPWKTLMVHSA
-587 QNVTVDANALPRH
+587 QNATVDANALPQR
-600 ASFACSGIVD
+600 ASFTCSGIVD

-615 GSAIVEWDSDAAW
+615 GSAIGDSDAAW

-647 ETGEVRSDSYQLNN
+647 ETGEVRSDLYQLDA

-676 SLLPDD
+676 SLLTDD

-714 VATRVMLKNLLPEGA
+714 VATRVILHDLLPEGT

-784 GTFAPT
+784 GTFAPD
-790 AGCPSGGSSRCGTTP
+790 GRVPKWRVIEVW
-805 LQNNAPS
+805 NH
-812 SKASASALAFL
+812 AF
-823 LHCTA
+823 A
-828 LLSPFSSP
+828 
-836 APPFLLTKTRLAII
+836 K
-850 IM
+850 

>member
-64 GTQEDWAKTIADGSS
+64 GTQKDWAKTIADGSS
-79 GDVALQY
+79 GYVTLQY

-115 GTTGPAVKGDLT
+115 GTTGPAVKGNLT
-127 ITDSASVAVTSSAAG
+127 ITASASVAVTSSAAG

-158 SITGAD
+158 SIIGAD

-175 AGGDVTIVG
+175 
-184 GCEGASIW
+184 
-192 HSASITT
+192 
-199 TGSVTLTTTNS
+199 
-210 GGWVQGTAGTGVLT
+210 
-224 VDAGGDVTIT
+224 AGGDVTIT

-298 DVFQPGGSTV
+298 DVFQPGDSTV
-308 FGTLGDPSWITA
+308 FGTFGDPSWITA

-394 MAAANWERATGQ
+394 TAAANWERATGQ

-484 LDACRIGELVGYDHL
+484 LDACRIGELDGYDHF

-600 ASFACSGIVD
+600 ASFTCSGIVD

-705 GAAIYGGYE
+705 GAAVWGGYE
-714 VATRVMLKNLLPEGA
+714 VTTRVMLKNLLPEGA

-784 GTFAPT
+784 GTFAPD
-790 AGCPSGGSSRCGTTP
+790 GRVPKWRVIEVW
-805 LQNNAPS
+805 NH
-812 SKASASALAFL
+812 AF
-823 LHCTA
+823 A
-828 LLSPFSSP
+828 
-836 APPFLLTKTRLAII
+836 K
-850 IM
+850 

>member
-1 MKRHKLIQRLTAALV
+1 MKLYTLTRRFTAAVLTA
-16 AGAMALSFCAPA
+16 AMALSFCAPA
-28 LAEAPSAAADPAAP
+28 LAEAPGTAADPAAP
-42 AATASTAE
+42 AASAPAE
-50 NSTADTIVFDQLYL
+50 NSTADTIVFDKLYF
-64 GTQEDWAKTIADGSS
+64 GTQEDTIVGAPS
-79 GDVALQY
+79 GDVVLQY
-86 TAADRTL
+86 TAANRTL
-93 TVTGTYFR
+93 TVTGTYFQ
-101 ALTISAPGVNVVLT
+101 ALTISAPGVNVVLNS
-115 GTTGPAVKGDLT
+115 TTGPAVKGDLN
-127 ITDSASVAVTSSAAG
+127 ITASASVIITSSAAG

-158 SITGAD
+158 SITGTD
-164 RAVGGENLTVN
+164 RAVGGKNLTVN
-175 AGGDVTIVG
+175 AGGDVTI
-184 GCEGASIW
+184 
-192 HSASITT
+192 
-199 TGSVTLTTTNS
+199 
-210 GGWVQGTAGTGVLT
+210 
-224 VDAGGDVTIT
+224 T
-234 GGTASQPTVNDAT
+234 GGTANQPTVNDAT

-298 DVFQPGGSTV
+298 DVFQPGDSTV
-308 FGTLGDPSWITA
+308 FGTRGNPSWITA

-349 INLRQT
+349 INLRRT

-368 TTADGTDVPFESTS
+368 TTADGTNVPFEPTS
-382 NGIRFTMPACAV
+382 DGIRFTMPACAV
-394 MAAANWERATGQ
+394 TAAANWERATGQ

-412 ERGHIMV
+412 GQDSFIVSKDSLE
-419 TADLLKADPINGIT
+419 ADPMHGIT

-441 DEIKAAKTL
+441 DDIKAARPL

-484 LDACRIGELVGYDHL
+484 LDACRIGELDGHDHL
-499 DTNYSL
+499 DTVYSL

-534 TDGTLCDRLNID
+534 ADDTLCDRLNID
-546 CTGDIALSTAANTLG
+546 CTGDIALSLSTAADTLG

-573 LTGAPWYNLWVSSA
+573 LIGAPWYALRVSSA
-587 QNVTVDANALPRH
+587 QNVTVDANALPQH
-600 ASFACSGIVD
+600 ASFTCSGIVD

-615 GSAIVEWDSDAAW
+615 GSAIGDSDAAW

-647 ETGEVRSDSYQLNN
+647 ETGEVRSDLYQLDA

-676 SLLPDD
+676 SLLPGD

-705 GAAIYGGYE
+705 GAAVWGGYE
-714 VATRVMLKNLLPEGA
+714 VTTRVMLKNLLPEGT

-784 GTFAPT
+784 GTFAPD
-790 AGCPSGGSSRCGTTP
+790 GRVPKWRVIEVW
-805 LQNNAPS
+805 N
-812 SKASASALAFL
+812 KAFAR
-823 LHCTA
+823 
-828 LLSPFSSP
+828 
-836 APPFLLTKTRLAII
+836 K
-850 IM
+850 

>member
-1 MKRHKLIQRLTAALV
+1 MKLYTLTRRFTAAVLTA
-16 AGAMALSFCAPA
+16 AMALSFCAPA

-50 NSTADTIVFDQLYL
+50 NSTADTIVFDKLYF
-64 GTQEDWAKTIADGSS
+64 GTQEDWDRTIVGAPS
-79 GDVALQY
+79 GDVVLQY
-86 TAADRTL
+86 TAANRTL
-93 TVTGTYFR
+93 TVTGTYFQ
-101 ALTISAPGVNVVLT
+101 ALTISAPGVNVVLN

-164 RAVGGENLTVN
+164 RAVGGESLTVN
-175 AGGDVTIVG
+175 AGGDVTI
-184 GCEGASIW
+184 
-192 HSASITT
+192 
-199 TGSVTLTTTNS
+199 
-210 GGWVQGTAGTGVLT
+210 
-224 VDAGGDVTIT
+224 T
-234 GGTASQPTVNDAT
+234 GGTTSQPTVNDAT

-298 DVFQPGGSTV
+298 DVFQPGDSTV
-308 FGTLGDPSWITA
+308 FGTFGNPSWITA

-349 INLRQT
+349 INLRRT

-368 TTADGTDVPFESTS
+368 TTADGTNVPFEPTS
-382 NGIRFTMPACAV
+382 DGIRFTMPACAV
-394 MAAANWERATGQ
+394 TAAANWDREQATGQ

-412 ERGHIMV
+412 GQDSFIV
-419 TADLLKADPINGIT
+419 SKASLEAAPINGIT
-433 YEDGTFIV
+433 YEDGAFVVDGFIV
-441 DEIKAAKTL
+441 DDIKATRTL

-484 LDACRIGELVGYDHL
+484 LDACRIGELDGHDHF
-499 DTNYSL
+499 DTVYSL

-534 TDGTLCDRLNID
+534 ADGTLCDRLNID
-546 CTGDIALSTAANTLG
+546 CTGDIALSTAADTLGTLG

-573 LTGAPWYNLWVSSA
+573 LIGAPWYALRVSSA
-587 QNVTVDANALPRH
+587 QNVTVDANALPQR
-600 ASFACSGIVD
+600 AFFTCSGIVD

-615 GSAIVEWDSDAAW
+615 GSAIGDSDAAW

-647 ETGEVRSDSYQLNN
+647 ETGEVRSDLYQLDA

-676 SLLPDD
+676 SLLTDD

-705 GAAIYGGYE
+705 GAAVWGGYE
-714 VATRVMLKNLLPEGA
+714 VTTRVMLKNLLPEGT

-784 GTFAPT
+784 GTFAPD
-790 AGCPSGGSSRCGTTP
+790 GRVPKWRVIEVW
-805 LQNNAPS
+805 N
-812 SKASASALAFL
+812 KAFAR
-823 LHCTA
+823 
-828 LLSPFSSP
+828 
-836 APPFLLTKTRLAII
+836 K
-850 IM
+850 

>member
-16 AGAMALSFCAPA
+16 AGAMALSLSAPA
-28 LAEAPSAAADPAAP
+28 LAAAPSAAADPAAP

-64 GTQEDWAKTIADGSS
+64 GTQEDWTKTIVGGSS

-93 TVTGTYFR
+93 TVTGT
-101 ALTISAPGVNVVLT
+101 
-115 GTTGPAVKGDLT
+115 TGPAVKGDLT
-127 ITDSASVAVTSSAAG
+127 ITASANVAVTSSAAG

-158 SITGAD
+158 SITGTD

-175 AGGDVTIVG
+175 AG
-184 GCEGASIW
+184 S
-192 HSASITT
+192 
-199 TGSVTLTTTNS
+199 
-210 GGWVQGTAGTGVLT
+210 
-224 VDAGGDVTIT
+224 DVTIT
-234 GGTASQPTVNDAT
+234 GGTTSQPTINDAT

-255 LRNPAGGLVLCDKTS
+255 LRNPAGGLVLCNETS

-298 DVFQPGGSTV
+298 DVFQPGDSTV
-308 FGTLGDPSWITA
+308 FGTLGNPSWITA
-320 KHEQDY
+320 KHEQGY
-326 QLTLTNC
+326 QLTLTGC
-333 STMFTRD
+333 APAD
-340 SGTFYKDEN
+340 SAQG
-349 INLRQT
+349 R
-355 RPLDGTVFKGWTV
+355 TVFYPGEEVHLVLKRPANGTTFTGWTV
-368 TTADGTDVPFESTS
+368 TKEDGTAVPFEQEDDS
-382 NGIRFTMPACAV
+382 IRFTMPACAV
-394 MAAANWERATGQ
+394 TAAANWEQATGQ
-406 ALWLST
+406 TLWLST
-412 ERGHIMV
+412 EQDWIIV
-419 TADLLKADPINGIT
+419 SKASLEADPISGIT

-484 LDACRIGELVGYDHL
+484 LDACRIGELDGYDHL

-515 ANTSSRYSDISGV
+515 ANTSSSYSDLSGV

-534 TDGTLCDRLNID
+534 ADDTLCDRLNID
-546 CTGDIALSTAANTLG
+546 CTGDIALSTAADTLG

-600 ASFACSGIVD
+600 ASFTCSGIVD

-784 GTFAPT
+784 GTFAPD
-790 AGCPSGGSSRCGTTP
+790 GRVPKWRVIEVW
-805 LQNNAPS
+805 NH
-812 SKASASALAFL
+812 AF
-823 LHCTA
+823 A
-828 LLSPFSSP
+828 
-836 APPFLLTKTRLAII
+836 K
-850 IM
+850 

>member
-16 AGAMALSFCAPA
+16 AGAMALSLSAPA
-28 LAEAPSAAADPAAP
+28 LAAAPSAAADPAAP

-64 GTQEDWAKTIADGSS
+64 GTQEDWTKTIMGGSS

-127 ITDSASVAVTSSAAG
+127 ITDSAS
-142 AQAVTGSTD
+142 
-151 ITSDGAV
+151 
-158 SITGAD
+158 
-164 RAVGGENLTVN
+164 
-175 AGGDVTIVG
+175 
-184 GCEGASIW
+184 
-192 HSASITT
+192 ITT
-199 TGSVTLTTTNS
+199 TGSVTLTTNNS
-210 GGWVQGTAGTGVLT
+210 GGWAQGTAGTGVLT

-234 GGTASQPTVNDAT
+234 GGTASQPTINDAT

-298 DVFQPGGSTV
+298 DVFQPGDSTV

-326 QLTLTNC
+326 QLTLTGC
-333 STMFTRD
+333 APAD
-340 SGTFYKDEN
+340 SAQG
-349 INLRQT
+349 R
-355 RPLDGTVFKGWTV
+355 TVFYPGEEVHLVLKRPTNGTTFTGWTV
-368 TTADGTDVPFESTS
+368 TKEDGIAVLFEQEDDS
-382 NGIRFTMPACAV
+382 IRFTMPACAV
-394 MAAANWERATGQ
+394 TAAANWEQATGQ

-412 ERGHIMV
+412 EQDWIIV
-419 TADLLKADPINGIT
+419 SKASLEANPISGIT

-450 RVLGLAPTEDE
+450 RVLGLAPTKDE

-484 LDACRIGELVGYDHL
+484 LDACRIGELDNYDHL

-515 ANTSSRYSDISGV
+515 TDTSIRYSDLSGV

-534 TDGTLCDRLNID
+534 ADDTLCDRLNID
-546 CTGDIALSTAANTLG
+546 CTGDIALSTAADTLG

-573 LTGAPWYNLWVSSA
+573 LTGAPWKTLMVHSA
-587 QNVTVDANALPRH
+587 QNATVDANALPQH
-600 ASFACSGIVD
+600 ASFTCSGIVD
-610 ITQRD
+610 VSQRD
-615 GSAIVEWDSDAAW
+615 GGAIVEWDSGSPW

-705 GAAIYGGYE
+705 GAAVWGGYE
-714 VATRVMLKNLLPEGA
+714 VTTRVMLKNLLPEGA

-784 GTFAPT
+784 GTFAPD
-790 AGCPSGGSSRCGTTP
+790 GRVPKWRVIEVW
-805 LQNNAPS
+805 NH
-812 SKASASALAFL
+812 AF
-823 LHCTA
+823 A
-828 LLSPFSSP
+828 
-836 APPFLLTKTRLAII
+836 K
-850 IM
+850 

>member
-1 MKRHKLIQRLTAALV
+1 MKLYTLTRRFTAAVLTA
-16 AGAMALSFCAPA
+16 AMALSFCAPA

-50 NSTADTIVFDQLYL
+50 NSTSDIIVFDQLYL
-64 GTQEDWAKTIADGSS
+64 GTQEDWTNSS

-86 TAADRTL
+86 TAAERTL
-93 TVTGTYFR
+93 TVTGTYFG

-175 AGGDVTIVG
+175 AGG
-184 GCEGASIW
+184 
-192 HSASITT
+192 
-199 TGSVTLTTTNS
+199 N
-210 GGWVQGTAGTGVLT
+210 
-224 VDAGGDVTIT
+224 VTIT

-255 LRNPAGGLVLCDKTS
+255 LRNPAGGLVLCNETS

-298 DVFQPGGSTV
+298 DVFQPGDSTV
-308 FGTLGDPSWITA
+308 FGTLGNPSWITA
-320 KHEQDY
+320 KHEQSY

-355 RPLDGTVFKGWTV
+355 RPTDGTVFTGWTV
-368 TTADGTDVPFESTS
+368 TTADGTDVPFKSTS

-394 MAAANWERATGQ
+394 TAAANWEPAQATGQ

-412 ERGHIMV
+412 ERGHTTV
-419 TADLLKADPINGIT
+419 TADLLKADPIRGIT
-433 YEDGTFIV
+433 YKDGAFVVEDINTA
-441 DEIKAAKTL
+441 EPL

-461 LPDVVLKNLTVDT
+461 RPDVVLKNLTVDT

-484 LDACRIGELVGYDHL
+484 LDACHIGELDGYDHF

-546 CTGDIALSTAANTLG
+546 CTGDIALSTAADTLG
-561 VACYLRAGGSIR
+561 VACHLRAGGSIR
-573 LTGAPWYNLWVSSA
+573 LTGTPRYDLWVRSA
-587 QNVTVDANALPRH
+587 QNATVDANALPQH
-600 ASFACSGIVD
+600 ASFTCSGIVD
-610 ITQRD
+610 VSQRN
-615 GSAIVEWDSDAAW
+615 GGAIVERDSGSPW

-647 ETGEVRSDSYQLNN
+647 ETGEVRSDLYQLDA

-705 GAAIYGGYE
+705 GAAVWGGYE
-714 VATRVMLKNLLPEGA
+714 VTTRVMLKNLLPEGA

-784 GTFAPT
+784 GTFAPD
-790 AGCPSGGSSRCGTTP
+790 GRVPKWRVIEVW
-805 LQNNAPS
+805 NH
-812 SKASASALAFL
+812 AF
-823 LHCTA
+823 A
-828 LLSPFSSP
+828 
-836 APPFLLTKTRLAII
+836 K
-850 IM
+850 

>member
-1 MKRHKLIQRLTAALV
+1 MKLYTLTRRFTAAVLTA
-16 AGAMALSFCAPA
+16 AMALSFCAPA
-28 LAEAPSAAADPAAP
+28 LAEAPGTAADPAAP
-42 AATASTAE
+42 AASAPAE
-50 NSTADTIVFDQLYL
+50 NSTADTIVFDKLYF
-64 GTQEDWAKTIADGSS
+64 GTQEDWDWTIVGAPS
-79 GDVALQY
+79 GDVVLQY
-86 TAADRTL
+86 TAANRTL
-93 TVTGTYFR
+93 TVTGTYFQ
-101 ALTISAPGVNVVLT
+101 ALTISAPGVNVVLN

-127 ITDSASVAVTSSAAG
+127 ITASASVAVTSSAAG

-164 RAVGGENLTVN
+164 RAVGGEKLTVN

-199 TGSVTLTTTNS
+199 TGSVTLKTTNS
-210 GGWVQGTAGTGVLT
+210 GGWAQGTAGTGVLT
-224 VDAGGDVTIT
+224 VDAGGDITIT
-234 GGTASQPTVNDAT
+234 GGTANHPTVNGAII
-247 VRCGGEFE
+247 RCGGEFE
-255 LRNPAGGLVLCDKTS
+255 LLNPLGGRILPDTVSGSS
-270 DGKSGNLHY
+270 DVGILNYINTNPTAEVVVRSSQDGDSCFPCGFKQGPIYGGNEDL
-279 YNTGA
+279 TW
-284 TELVFR
+284 F
-290 ASSMGATC
+290 
-298 DVFQPGGSTV
+298 
-308 FGTLGDPSWITA
+308 TA
-320 KHEQDY
+320 KYEQSY
-326 QLTLTNC
+326 ALTLTGC
-333 STMFTRD
+333 APAD
-340 SGTFYKDEN
+340 SAQGRTVFYPGEEVHLVLK
-349 INLRQT
+349 
-355 RPLDGTVFKGWTV
+355 RPVDGTTFTGCWTV
-368 TTADGTDVPFESTS
+368 TKEDGTAVQFNQKGD
-382 NGIRFTMPACAV
+382 GIRFTMPACAV
-394 MAAANWERATGQ
+394 TAAANWDREQATGQ

-412 ERGHIMV
+412 GQDSFIV
-419 TADLLKADPINGIT
+419 SKASLEAAPINGIT
-433 YEDGTFIV
+433 YEDGTFIVDEIKV

-484 LDACRIGELVGYDHL
+484 LDACRIGELDGHDHL
-499 DTNYSL
+499 DTVYSL

-546 CTGDIALSTAANTLG
+546 CTGDIALSTAADTLTLG

-573 LTGAPWYNLWVSSA
+573 LIGAPWKTLMVHSA
-587 QNVTVDANALPRH
+587 QNVTVDANALPRY
-600 ASFACSGIVD
+600 ASFTCSGIVD

-628 YLLEYYPET
+628 YLLEYSPET

-705 GAAIYGGYE
+705 GAAVWGGYE
-714 VATRVMLKNLLPEGA
+714 VTTRVMLKNLLPEGT

-736 ELAQLLWNAAGRPE
+736 ELAQLLWNSAGRPE

-784 GTFAPT
+784 GTFAPD
-790 AGCPSGGSSRCGTTP
+790 ARVPKWRVIEVW
-805 LQNNAPS
+805 N
-812 SKASASALAFL
+812 KAFAR
-823 LHCTA
+823 
-828 LLSPFSSP
+828 
-836 APPFLLTKTRLAII
+836 K
-850 IM
+850 

>member
-16 AGAMALSFCAPA
+16 AGAMALSLSAPA
-28 LAEAPSAAADPAAP
+28 LAAAPSAAADPAAP

-64 GTQEDWAKTIADGSS
+64 GTQEDWTKTIVGGSS

-93 TVTGTYFR
+93 TVTGT
-101 ALTISAPGVNVVLT
+101 
-115 GTTGPAVKGDLT
+115 TGPAVKGDLT
-127 ITDSASVAVTSSAAG
+127 ITASANVAVTSSAAG

-158 SITGAD
+158 SITGTD

-175 AGGDVTIVG
+175 AG
-184 GCEGASIW
+184 S
-192 HSASITT
+192 
-199 TGSVTLTTTNS
+199 
-210 GGWVQGTAGTGVLT
+210 
-224 VDAGGDVTIT
+224 DVTIT
-234 GGTASQPTVNDAT
+234 GGTTSQPTINDAT

-255 LRNPAGGLVLCDKTS
+255 LRNPAGGLVLCNETS

-298 DVFQPGGSTV
+298 DVFQPGDSTV
-308 FGTLGDPSWITA
+308 FGTLGNPSWITA
-320 KHEQDY
+320 KHEQGY
-326 QLTLTNC
+326 QLTLTGC
-333 STMFTRD
+333 APAD
-340 SGTFYKDEN
+340 SAQG
-349 INLRQT
+349 R
-355 RPLDGTVFKGWTV
+355 TVFYPGEKVHLVLKRPANGTTFTGWTV
-368 TTADGTDVPFESTS
+368 TKEDGTAVPFEQEDDS
-382 NGIRFTMPACAV
+382 IRFTMPACAV
-394 MAAANWERATGQ
+394 TAAANWEQATGQ

-412 ERGHIMV
+412 EQDWIIV
-419 TADLLKADPINGIT
+419 SKASLEADPISGIT

-484 LDACRIGELVGYDHL
+484 LDACRIGELDGYDHL

-515 ANTSSRYSDISGV
+515 ANTSSSYSDLSGV

-534 TDGTLCDRLNID
+534 ADDTLCDRLNID
-546 CTGDIALSTAANTLG
+546 CTGDIALSTAADTLG

-600 ASFACSGIVD
+600 ASFTCSGIVD

-784 GTFAPT
+784 GTFAPD
-790 AGCPSGGSSRCGTTP
+790 GRVPKWRVIEVW
-805 LQNNAPS
+805 NH
-812 SKASASALAFL
+812 AF
-823 LHCTA
+823 A
-828 LLSPFSSP
+828 
-836 APPFLLTKTRLAII
+836 K
-850 IM
+850 

>member
-64 GTQEDWAKTIADGSS
+64 GTQEDWTKTIMGGSS
-79 GDVALQY
+79 VQY

-175 AGGDVTIVG
+175 AGGDVTI
-184 GCEGASIW
+184 
-192 HSASITT
+192 
-199 TGSVTLTTTNS
+199 
-210 GGWVQGTAGTGVLT
+210 
-224 VDAGGDVTIT
+224 T

-255 LRNPAGGLVLCDKTS
+255 LRNPAGGLVLCDETS

-382 NGIRFTMPACAV
+382 NGIRFKMPACAV

-628 YLLEYYPET
+628 YLLEYSPET

-714 VATRVMLKNLLPEGA
+714 VATRVILHDLLPEGT

-736 ELAQLLWNAAGRPE
+736 ELALLLWNAAGRPE

-784 GTFAPT
+784 GTFAPD
-790 AGCPSGGSSRCGTTP
+790 GRVPKWRVIEVW
-805 LQNNAPS
+805 NH
-812 SKASASALAFL
+812 AFE
-823 LHCTA
+823 
-828 LLSPFSSP
+828 
-836 APPFLLTKTRLAII
+836 K
-850 IM
+850 

>member
-1 MKRHKLIQRLTAALV
+1 MKLYTLTRRFTAAVLTA
-16 AGAMALSFCAPA
+16 AMALSFCAPA
-28 LAEAPSAAADPAAP
+28 LAEAPGTAADPAAP
-42 AATASTAE
+42 AASATAAE

-64 GTQEDWAKTIADGSS
+64 GTQEDWDLTIQGDGTS

-93 TVTGTYFR
+93 TVTGTYG
-101 ALTISAPGVNVVLT
+101 ALTLSAPGVNVVLN
-115 GTTGPAVKGDLT
+115 GTTGPAVKGNLT
-127 ITDSASVAVTSSAAG
+127 IKASASVAVTSSAAR

-164 RAVGGENLTVN
+164 RAVGGEKLTVN

-199 TGSVTLTTTNS
+199 TGSVTLKTTSN

-234 GGTASQPTVNDAT
+234 GGTASQPTINDAT

-255 LRNPAGGLVLCDKTS
+255 LRNPAHGLVLCKETS

-298 DVFQPGGSTV
+298 DVFQPGDSTM
-308 FGTLGDPSWITA
+308 FGTFGDPSWITA
-320 KHEQDY
+320 KHEQSY

-355 RPLDGTVFKGWTV
+355 RPTNGTTFTGWTV
-368 TTADGTDVPFESTS
+368 TTADGTNVHFEPTS
-382 NGIRFTMPACAV
+382 NGIRFKMPDCAV
-394 MAAANWERATGQ
+394 TAAANWKPAQATGQ

-412 ERGHIMV
+412 ERGNITV
-419 TADLLKADPINGIT
+419 TADSLEAGPINGIT
-433 YEDGTFIV
+433 YKDGAFVVEDINTA
-441 DEIKAAKTL
+441 EPL

-461 LPDVVLKNLTVDT
+461 RPDVVLKGLTVDT

-484 LDACRIGELVGYDHL
+484 LDACRIGDLDGHDHF

-515 ANTSSRYSDISGV
+515 TDTSIRYSYLSGV

-534 TDGTLCDRLNID
+534 ADDTLCDRLNID
-546 CTGDIALSTAANTLG
+546 CTGDIALSTAADPLG
-561 VACYLRAGGSIR
+561 VACHLRAGGSIR
-573 LTGAPWYNLWVSSA
+573 LTGTPRYDLSVSSA
-587 QNVTVDANALPRH
+587 QNVTVDANALPQH
-600 ASFACSGIVD
+600 AFFTCSGIVD

-615 GSAIVEWDSDAAW
+615 GGAIDSGSPW

-647 ETGEVRSDSYQLNN
+647 ETGEVRSDLYQLDA

-682 VDSDAVGQFI
+682 ADTDAVGQFI

-705 GAAIYGGYE
+705 GAAVWGGYE
-714 VATRVMLKNLLPEGA
+714 VATRVILHDLLPEGA

-736 ELAQLLWNAAGRPE
+736 ELALLLWNAAGRPE

-784 GTFAPT
+784 GTFAPD
-790 AGCPSGGSSRCGTTP
+790 ARVPKWRVIEVW
-805 LQNNAPS
+805 N
-812 SKASASALAFL
+812 KAFAR
-823 LHCTA
+823 
-828 LLSPFSSP
+828 
-836 APPFLLTKTRLAII
+836 K
-850 IM
+850 

>member
-1 MKRHKLIQRLTAALV
+1 MKLYTLTRRFTAAVLTA
-16 AGAMALSFCAPA
+16 AMALSFCAPA

-64 GTQEDWAKTIADGSS
+64 GTQKDWAKTITGAPS
-79 GDVALQY
+79 GDVVLQY
-86 TAADRTL
+86 TAANRTL
-93 TVTGTYFR
+93 TVTGTYFQ
-101 ALTISAPGVNVVLT
+101 ALTISAPGVNVVLN
-115 GTTGPAVKGDLT
+115 GTTGPAVKGDLN
-127 ITDSASVAVTSSAAG
+127 ITASASVAVTSSAAE
-142 AQAVTGSTD
+142 AQAVTGSAD

-158 SITGAD
+158 SITGTD

-175 AGGDVTIVG
+175 AGGDVTI
-184 GCEGASIW
+184 
-192 HSASITT
+192 
-199 TGSVTLTTTNS
+199 
-210 GGWVQGTAGTGVLT
+210 
-224 VDAGGDVTIT
+224 T
-234 GGTASQPTVNDAT
+234 GGTTSQPTVNDAT

-255 LRNPAGGLVLCDKTS
+255 LRNPARGLVLCDKTS

-298 DVFQPGGSTV
+298 DVIQPGGSTV

-349 INLRQT
+349 INLRRT

-368 TTADGTDVPFESTS
+368 TTADGTDVPFEPTS
-382 NGIRFTMPACAV
+382 DGIRFTMPACAV
-394 MAAANWERATGQ
+394 TAAANWDREQATGQ

-412 ERGHIMV
+412 EQDSFIV
-419 TADLLKADPINGIT
+419 SKASLEAAPINGIT
-433 YEDGTFIV
+433 YEDGAFVVDGFIV
-441 DEIKAAKTL
+441 DDIKA
-450 RVLGLAPTEDE
+450 VLGLAPTEDE
-461 LPDVVLKNLTVDT
+461 RPDVVLKNLTVDT

-484 LDACRIGELVGYDHL
+484 LDACRIGELDGHDHL
-499 DTNYSL
+499 DTVYSL

-534 TDGTLCDRLNID
+534 ADGTLCDRLNID
-546 CTGDIALSTAANTLG
+546 CTGDIALSTAADTLGTLG

-573 LTGAPWYNLWVSSA
+573 LIGAPWKTLMVHSA
-587 QNVTVDANALPRH
+587 QNVTVDANALPQH
-600 ASFACSGIVD
+600 ASFTCSGIVD
-610 ITQRD
+610 VSQRN
-615 GSAIVEWDSDAAW
+615 GSAIGDSDAAW

-637 EQPYVVTLNG
+637 GQPYVVTLNG
-647 ETGEVRSDSYQLNN
+647 ETGEVRSDFYQLDA

-692 TDASGVLVSAALA
+692 TDAGGVLVSAALA
-705 GAAIYGGYE
+705 GAAVWGGYE
-714 VATRVMLKNLLPEGA
+714 VTTRVMLKNLLPEGT

-784 GTFAPT
+784 GTFAPD
-790 AGCPSGGSSRCGTTP
+790 GRVPKWRVIEVW
-805 LQNNAPS
+805 N
-812 SKASASALAFL
+812 KAFAR
-823 LHCTA
+823 
-828 LLSPFSSP
+828 
-836 APPFLLTKTRLAII
+836 K
-850 IM
+850 

>member
-1 MKRHKLIQRLTAALV
+1 MKLYTLTRRFTAAVLTA
-16 AGAMALSFCAPA
+16 AMALSFCAPA
-28 LAEAPSAAADPAAP
+28 LAEAPGTAADPAAP
-42 AATASTAE
+42 AASAPAE
-50 NSTADTIVFDQLYL
+50 NSTADTIVFDQLYF
-64 GTQEDWAKTIADGSS
+64 GTQEDWDWTIVGAPS
-79 GDVALQY
+79 GDVVLQY
-86 TAADRTL
+86 TAANRTL
-93 TVTGTYFR
+93 TVTGTYFQ
-101 ALTISAPGVNVVLT
+101 ALTISAPGVNVVLN

-127 ITDSASVAVTSSAAG
+127 IKASASVIITSSAAG

-175 AGGDVTIVG
+175 AGGDVTI
-184 GCEGASIW
+184 
-192 HSASITT
+192 
-199 TGSVTLTTTNS
+199 
-210 GGWVQGTAGTGVLT
+210 
-224 VDAGGDVTIT
+224 T
-234 GGTASQPTVNDAT
+234 GGTANQPTVNDAT

-298 DVFQPGGSTV
+298 DVFQPGDSTV
-308 FGTLGDPSWITA
+308 FGTFGDPSWITA
-320 KHEQDY
+320 KHEQSY
-326 QLTLTNC
+326 QLTLTGC
-333 STMFTRD
+333 APAD
-340 SGTFYKDEN
+340 SAQGRTVFYAGEEVRLVLK
-349 INLRQT
+349 
-355 RPLDGTVFKGWTV
+355 RPVDGTTFTGWTV
-368 TTADGTDVPFESTS
+368 TKEDGTAVQFSPKGDS
-382 NGIRFTMPACAV
+382 IRFTMPASAV
-394 MAAANWERATGQ
+394 TATANWERATGQ

-412 ERGHIMV
+412 EQGHIMV

-433 YEDGTFIV
+433 YEDGTFIVDEIKV

-484 LDACRIGELVGYDHL
+484 LDACRIGELNNHDHL
-499 DTNYSL
+499 DTVYSL

-534 TDGTLCDRLNID
+534 ADDTLCDRLNID
-546 CTGDIALSTAANTLG
+546 CTGDIALSTAADTLGTLG

-573 LTGAPWYNLWVSSA
+573 LTGAPWKTLMVHSA
-587 QNVTVDANALPRH
+587 QNVTVDANALPRY
-600 ASFACSGIVD
+600 ASFTCSGIVD

-628 YLLEYYPET
+628 YLLAYYPET
-637 EQPYVVTLNG
+637 GQPYVVTLNG
-647 ETGEVRSDSYQLNN
+647 ETGEMRSDLYQLDA

-705 GAAIYGGYE
+705 GAAVWGGYE
-714 VATRVMLKNLLPEGA
+714 VTTRVMLKNLLPEGT

-784 GTFAPT
+784 GTFAPD
-790 AGCPSGGSSRCGTTP
+790 ARVPKWRVIEVW
-805 LQNNAPS
+805 N
-812 SKASASALAFL
+812 KAFAR
-823 LHCTA
+823 
-828 LLSPFSSP
+828 
-836 APPFLLTKTRLAII
+836 K
-850 IM
+850 

>member
-1 MKRHKLIQRLTAALV
+1 MKLYTLTRRFTAAVLTA
-16 AGAMALSFCAPA
+16 AMALSFCAPA

-64 GTQEDWAKTIADGSS
+64 GTQEDWTKTIEGGSS

-115 GTTGPAVKGDLT
+115 GTTGPAVKGNLT
-127 ITDSASVAVTSSAAG
+127 ITASASVAVTSSAAG

-158 SITGAD
+158 SIIGAD

-175 AGGDVTIVG
+175 AGGDI
-184 GCEGASIW
+184 
-192 HSASITT
+192 
-199 TGSVTLTTTNS
+199 
-210 GGWVQGTAGTGVLT
+210 
-224 VDAGGDVTIT
+224 TIT
-234 GGTASQPTVNDAT
+234 GGTANQPTVNDAT

-298 DVFQPGGSTV
+298 DVFQPGDSTV

-320 KHEQDY
+320 KHEQSY

-355 RPLDGTVFKGWTV
+355 RPTNGTTFTGWTV
-368 TTADGTDVPFESTS
+368 TKADGTAVPFAQEDDS
-382 NGIRFTMPACAV
+382 IRFTMPACAV
-394 MAAANWERATGQ
+394 TAAANWEQATGQ

-412 ERGHIMV
+412 EQDWIIV
-419 TADLLKADPINGIT
+419 SKASLEADPISGIT

-441 DEIKAAKTL
+441 DGIKAAKTL

-461 LPDVVLKNLTVDT
+461 RPDVVLKNLTVDT

-484 LDACRIGELVGYDHL
+484 LAACRIGDLDGHDHF

-515 ANTSSRYSDISGV
+515 TNTSSRYSDISGV

-546 CTGDIALSTAANTLG
+546 CTGDIALSTAADTLG
-561 VACYLRAGGSIR
+561 VACHLRAGGSIR
-573 LTGAPWYNLWVSSA
+573 LTGTPRYDLWVRSA
-587 QNVTVDANALPRH
+587 QNVTVDANALPQH
-600 ASFACSGIVD
+600 ASFTCSGIVD

-615 GSAIVEWDSDAAW
+615 GSAIDSDTAW

-637 EQPYVVTLNG
+637 KQPYVVTLNG
-647 ETGEVRSDSYQLNN
+647 ETGEVRSDLYQLDA

-682 VDSDAVGQFI
+682 ADTDAVGQF

-705 GAAIYGGYE
+705 GAAVWGGYE
-714 VATRVMLKNLLPEGA
+714 VTTRVMLKNLLPEGA

-736 ELAQLLWNAAGRPE
+736 ELALLLWNAAGRPE

-784 GTFAPT
+784 GTFAPD
-790 AGCPSGGSSRCGTTP
+790 GRVPKWRVIEVW
-805 LQNNAPS
+805 NH
-812 SKASASALAFL
+812 AF
-823 LHCTA
+823 A
-828 LLSPFSSP
+828 
-836 APPFLLTKTRLAII
+836 K
-850 IM
+850 

>member
-1 MKRHKLIQRLTAALV
+1 MKLYTLTRRFTAAVLTA
-16 AGAMALSFCAPA
+16 AMALSFCAPA
-28 LAEAPSAAADPAAP
+28 LAEAPGTAADPAAP
-42 AATASTAE
+42 AASAPAE
-50 NSTADTIVFDQLYL
+50 NSTADTIVFDQLYF
-64 GTQEDWAKTIADGSS
+64 GTQEDWDWTIVGAPS
-79 GDVALQY
+79 GDVVLQY
-86 TAADRTL
+86 TAANRTL
-93 TVTGTYFR
+93 TVTGTYFQ
-101 ALTISAPGVNVVLT
+101 ALTISAPGVNVVLN

-127 ITDSASVAVTSSAAG
+127 ITASASVAVTSSAAG

-164 RAVGGENLTVN
+164 RAVGGEKLTVN

-199 TGSVTLTTTNS
+199 TGSVTLKTTNS
-210 GGWVQGTAGTGVLT
+210 GGWAQGTAGTGVLT
-224 VDAGGDVTIT
+224 VNAGGDVTIT
-234 GGTASQPTVNDAT
+234 GGTTSQPTINDAT

-298 DVFQPGGSTV
+298 DVFQPGDSTV
-308 FGTLGDPSWITA
+308 FGTFGNPSWITA

-349 INLRQT
+349 INLRRT

-368 TTADGTDVPFESTS
+368 TTADGTNVPFEPTS
-382 NGIRFTMPACAV
+382 NGIRFTMPASAV
-394 MAAANWERATGQ
+394 TATANWERATGQ

-412 ERGHIMV
+412 EQDSFIV
-419 TADLLKADPINGIT
+419 SKASLEAAPINGIT
-433 YEDGTFIV
+433 YEDGAFVVDGFIV
-441 DEIKAAKTL
+441 DDIKA
-450 RVLGLAPTEDE
+450 VLGLAPTEDE
-461 LPDVVLKNLTVDT
+461 RPDVVLKNLTVDT

-484 LDACRIGELVGYDHL
+484 LDACRIGELDGHDHF
-499 DTNYSL
+499 DTVYSL

-534 TDGTLCDRLNID
+534 ADDTLCDRLNID
-546 CTGDIALSTAANTLG
+546 CTGDIALSTAADTLGLG

-573 LTGAPWYNLWVSSA
+573 LIGAPWYALRVSSA
-587 QNVTVDANALPRH
+587 QNVTVDANALPQR
-600 ASFACSGIVD
+600 ASFTCSGIVD

-615 GSAIVEWDSDAAW
+615 GSAIGDSDAAW

-647 ETGEVRSDSYQLNN
+647 ETGEVRSDLYQLDA

-676 SLLPDD
+676 SLLTDD

-705 GAAIYGGYE
+705 GAAVWGGYE
-714 VATRVMLKNLLPEGA
+714 VTTRVMLKNLLPEGT

-784 GTFAPT
+784 GTFAPD
-790 AGCPSGGSSRCGTTP
+790 GRVPKWRVIEVW
-805 LQNNAPS
+805 NH
-812 SKASASALAFL
+812 AF
-823 LHCTA
+823 A
-828 LLSPFSSP
+828 
-836 APPFLLTKTRLAII
+836 K
-850 IM
+850 

>member
-1 MKRHKLIQRLTAALV
+1 MKLYTLTRRFTAAVLTA
-16 AGAMALSFCAPA
+16 AMALSFCAPA

-50 NSTADTIVFDQLYL
+50 NSTADTIVFDQLYF
-64 GTQEDWAKTIADGSS
+64 GTQEDWDWTIVGAPS
-79 GDVALQY
+79 GDVVLQY
-86 TAADRTL
+86 TAANRTL
-93 TVTGTYFR
+93 TVTGTYFQ
-101 ALTISAPGVNVVLT
+101 ALTISAPGVNVVLN

-142 AQAVTGSTD
+142 VPAVTGSTD

-175 AGGDVTIVG
+175 AGGDVTI
-184 GCEGASIW
+184 
-192 HSASITT
+192 
-199 TGSVTLTTTNS
+199 
-210 GGWVQGTAGTGVLT
+210 
-224 VDAGGDVTIT
+224 T
-234 GGTASQPTVNDAT
+234 GGTTSQPTVNDAT

-298 DVFQPGGSTV
+298 DVFQPGDSTV
-308 FGTLGDPSWITA
+308 FGTFGNPSWITA

-349 INLRQT
+349 INLRRT

-368 TTADGTDVPFESTS
+368 TTADGTNVPFEPTS
-382 NGIRFTMPACAV
+382 NGIRFTMPDSAV
-394 MAAANWERATGQ
+394 TATANWERATGQ

-441 DEIKAAKTL
+441 DDIKAARPL

-461 LPDVVLKNLTVDT
+461 RPDVVLKNLTVDT

-484 LDACRIGELVGYDHL
+484 LDACRIGELDGHDHL
-499 DTNYSL
+499 DTVYSL

-534 TDGTLCDRLNID
+534 ADGTLCDRLNID
-546 CTGDIALSTAANTLG
+546 CTGDIALSTAADTLGTLG

-573 LTGAPWYNLWVSSA
+573 LIGAPWKTLMVHSA
-587 QNVTVDANALPRH
+587 QNVTVDANALPQR
-600 ASFACSGIVD
+600 AFFTCSGIVD

-615 GSAIVEWDSDAAW
+615 GSAIGDSDAAW

-647 ETGEVRSDSYQLNN
+647 ETGEVRSDLYQLDA

-676 SLLPDD
+676 SLLPGD

-705 GAAIYGGYE
+705 GAAVWGGYE
-714 VATRVMLKNLLPEGA
+714 VTTRVMLKNLLPEGT

-784 GTFAPT
+784 GTFAPD
-790 AGCPSGGSSRCGTTP
+790 GRVPKWRVIEVW
-805 LQNNAPS
+805 NH
-812 SKASASALAFL
+812 AF
-823 LHCTA
+823 A
-828 LLSPFSSP
+828 
-836 APPFLLTKTRLAII
+836 K
-850 IM
+850 

>member
-1 MKRHKLIQRLTAALV
+1 MKLYTLTRRFTAAVLTA
-16 AGAMALSFCAPA
+16 AMALSFCAPA
-28 LAEAPSAAADPAAP
+28 LAEAPGAAADPAAP
-42 AATASTAE
+42 AASAPAE
-50 NSTADTIVFDQLYL
+50 NSTADTIVFDKLYF
-64 GTQEDWAKTIADGSS
+64 GTQEDWDWTIVGAPS
-79 GDVALQY
+79 GDVVLQY
-86 TAADRTL
+86 TAANRTL
-93 TVTGTYFR
+93 TVTGTYFQ
-101 ALTISAPGVNVVLT
+101 ALTISAPGVNVVLN

-127 ITDSASVAVTSSAAG
+127 ITDSASVAVTSSAAE
-142 AQAVTGSTD
+142 AQAVTGSAD

-175 AGGDVTIVG
+175 AGGDI
-184 GCEGASIW
+184 
-192 HSASITT
+192 
-199 TGSVTLTTTNS
+199 
-210 GGWVQGTAGTGVLT
+210 
-224 VDAGGDVTIT
+224 TIT
-234 GGTASQPTVNDAT
+234 GGTANQPTVNDAT

-298 DVFQPGGSTV
+298 DVFQPGDSTV
-308 FGTLGDPSWITA
+308 FGTFGNPSWITA

-349 INLRQT
+349 INLRRT

-368 TTADGTDVPFESTS
+368 TTADGTNVPFEPTS
-382 NGIRFTMPACAV
+382 NGIRFTMPDSAV
-394 MAAANWERATGQ
+394 TATANWERATGQ

-412 ERGHIMV
+412 EPGWIIV
-419 TADLLKADPINGIT
+419 TKDSLEADPMHGIT

-441 DEIKAAKTL
+441 DDIKAARPL

-461 LPDVVLKNLTVDT
+461 RPDVVLKNLTVDT

-484 LDACRIGELVGYDHL
+484 LDACRIGELDGHDHL
-499 DTNYSL
+499 DTVYSL

-534 TDGTLCDRLNID
+534 ADDTLCDRLNID
-546 CTGDIALSTAANTLG
+546 CTGDIALSTAADTLGLG

-573 LTGAPWYNLWVSSA
+573 LIGAPWYALRVSSA
-587 QNVTVDANALPRH
+587 QNVTVDANALPQR
-600 ASFACSGIVD
+600 ASFTCSGIVD

-615 GSAIVEWDSDAAW
+615 GSAIGDSDAAW

-647 ETGEVRSDSYQLNN
+647 ETGEVRSDLYQLDA

-676 SLLPDD
+676 SLLPGD

-705 GAAIYGGYE
+705 GAAVWGGYE
-714 VATRVMLKNLLPEGA
+714 VTTRVMLKNLLPEGT

-784 GTFAPT
+784 GTFAPD
-790 AGCPSGGSSRCGTTP
+790 GRVPKWRVIEVW
-805 LQNNAPS
+805 NH
-812 SKASASALAFL
+812 AF
-823 LHCTA
+823 A
-828 LLSPFSSP
+828 
-836 APPFLLTKTRLAII
+836 K
-850 IM
+850 

>member
-1 MKRHKLIQRLTAALV
+1 MKLYTLTRRFTAAVLTA
-16 AGAMALSFCAPA
+16 AMALSFCAPA
-28 LAEAPSAAADPAAP
+28 LAEAPGTAADPAAP
-42 AATASTAE
+42 AASAPAE
-50 NSTADTIVFDQLYL
+50 NSTADTIVFDKLYF
-64 GTQEDWAKTIADGSS
+64 GTQEDWDRTIVGAPS
-79 GDVALQY
+79 GDVVLQY
-86 TAADRTL
+86 TAANRTL
-93 TVTGTYFR
+93 TVTGTYFQ
-101 ALTISAPGVNVVLT
+101 ALTISAPGVNVVLN

-127 ITDSASVAVTSSAAG
+127 ITDSASVAVTSSAAE
-142 AQAVTGSTD
+142 AQAVTGSAD

-175 AGGDVTIVG
+175 AGGDI
-184 GCEGASIW
+184 
-192 HSASITT
+192 
-199 TGSVTLTTTNS
+199 
-210 GGWVQGTAGTGVLT
+210 
-224 VDAGGDVTIT
+224 TIT
-234 GGTASQPTVNDAT
+234 GGTANQPTVNDAT

-298 DVFQPGGSTV
+298 DVFQPGDSTV
-308 FGTLGDPSWITA
+308 FGTFGNPSWITA

-349 INLRQT
+349 INLRRT

-368 TTADGTDVPFESTS
+368 TTADGTNVPFEPTS
-382 NGIRFTMPACAV
+382 NGIRFTMPDSAV
-394 MAAANWERATGQ
+394 TATANWERATGQ

-412 ERGHIMV
+412 GQDSFIV
-419 TADLLKADPINGIT
+419 SKASLEAAPINGIT
-433 YEDGTFIV
+433 YEDGAFVVDGFIV
-441 DEIKAAKTL
+441 DDIKAARTL

-461 LPDVVLKNLTVDT
+461 RPDVVLKNLTVDT

-484 LDACRIGELVGYDHL
+484 LDACRIGKLNNHDHL
-499 DTNYSL
+499 DTVYSL

-546 CTGDIALSTAANTLG
+546 CTGDIALSTAADPLG

-573 LTGAPWYNLWVSSA
+573 LIGAPWYALRVSSA
-587 QNVTVDANALPRH
+587 QNVTVDANALPQR
-600 ASFACSGIVD
+600 AFFTCSGIVD

-615 GSAIVEWDSDAAW
+615 GSAIGDSDAAW

-647 ETGEVRSDSYQLNN
+647 ETGEVRSDFYQLDA

-705 GAAIYGGYE
+705 GAAVWGGYE
-714 VATRVMLKNLLPEGA
+714 VTTRVMLKNLLPEGT

-784 GTFAPT
+784 GTFAPD
-790 AGCPSGGSSRCGTTP
+790 GRVPKWRVIEVW
-805 LQNNAPS
+805 NH
-812 SKASASALAFL
+812 AF
-823 LHCTA
+823 A
-828 LLSPFSSP
+828 
-836 APPFLLTKTRLAII
+836 K
-850 IM
+850 

>member
-1 MKRHKLIQRLTAALV
+1 MKLYTLTRRFTAAVLTA
-16 AGAMALSFCAPA
+16 AMALSFCAPA
-28 LAEAPSAAADPAAP
+28 LAEAPGTAADPAAP
-42 AATASTAE
+42 AASAPAE
-50 NSTADTIVFDQLYL
+50 NSTADTIVFDKLYF
-64 GTQEDWAKTIADGSS
+64 GTQEDWTIVGAPS
-79 GDVALQY
+79 GDVVLQY
-86 TAADRTL
+86 TAANRTL
-93 TVTGTYFR
+93 TVTGTYFQ
-101 ALTISAPGVNVVLT
+101 ALTISAPGVNVVLN
-115 GTTGPAVKGDLT
+115 GTTGPAVMGDLT

-142 AQAVTGSTD
+142 AQAVTGNTD

-164 RAVGGENLTVN
+164 RAVGGEKLTVN

-199 TGSVTLTTTNS
+199 TGSVTLKTTNS
-210 GGWVQGTAGTGVLT
+210 GGWAQGTAGTGVLT
-224 VDAGGDVTIT
+224 VDAGSDVTIT
-234 GGTASQPTVNDAT
+234 GGTANHPTVNGAII
-247 VRCGGEFE
+247 RCGGEFE
-255 LRNPAGGLVLCDKTS
+255 LLNPLGGRILPDPVSGSS
-270 DGKSGNLHY
+270 DVGILNYINTNPTAEVVVRSSQDGDRCFPCGFKQGPIYGGNEDL
-279 YNTGA
+279 TW
-284 TELVFR
+284 F
-290 ASSMGATC
+290 
-298 DVFQPGGSTV
+298 
-308 FGTLGDPSWITA
+308 TA
-320 KHEQDY
+320 KYEQSY
-326 QLTLTNC
+326 ALTLTGC
-333 STMFTRD
+333 APAD
-340 SGTFYKDEN
+340 SAQGRTVFYAGEEVRLVLK
-349 INLRQT
+349 
-355 RPLDGTVFKGWTV
+355 RPVDGTVFKGWTV
-368 TTADGTDVPFESTS
+368 TTADGTNVPFEPTS
-382 NGIRFTMPACAV
+382 NGIRFTMPASAV
-394 MAAANWERATGQ
+394 TATANWERATGQ

-412 ERGHIMV
+412 EQDSFIV
-419 TADLLKADPINGIT
+419 SKASLEAAPINGIT

-441 DEIKAAKTL
+441 DDIKAARTL

-484 LDACRIGELVGYDHL
+484 LDACRIGKLNNHDHL
-499 DTNYSL
+499 DTVYSL

-546 CTGDIALSTAANTLG
+546 CTGDIALSTAADPLG

-573 LTGAPWYNLWVSSA
+573 LIGAPWYALRVSSA
-587 QNVTVDANALPRH
+587 QNVTVDANALPQR
-600 ASFACSGIVD
+600 AFFTCSGIVD

-615 GSAIVEWDSDAAW
+615 GSAIGDSDAAW

-647 ETGEVRSDSYQLNN
+647 ETGEVRSDLYQLDA

-676 SLLPDD
+676 SLLTDD

-714 VATRVMLKNLLPEGA
+714 VATRVILHDLLPEGA

-784 GTFAPT
+784 GTFAPD
-790 AGCPSGGSSRCGTTP
+790 GRMPKWRVIEVW
-805 LQNNAPS
+805 NH
-812 SKASASALAFL
+812 AF
-823 LHCTA
+823 A
-828 LLSPFSSP
+828 
-836 APPFLLTKTRLAII
+836 K
-850 IM
+850 

>member
-1 MKRHKLIQRLTAALV
+1 MKLYTLTRRFTAAVLTA
-16 AGAMALSFCAPA
+16 AMALSFCAPA
-28 LAEAPSAAADPAAP
+28 LAEAPSAVADPAAP

-64 GTQEDWAKTIADGSS
+64 GTQEDWAKTITGDSS

-86 TAADRTL
+86 IAADRTL
-93 TVTGTYFR
+93 TVTGTYFG

-127 ITDSASVAVTSSAAG
+127 IKASASVAVTSSAAG

-199 TGSVTLTTTNS
+199 TGSVTLKTTNS
-210 GGWVQGTAGTGVLT
+210 GGWAQGTAGTGVLT
-224 VDAGGDVTIT
+224 VDAGGDITIT
-234 GGTASQPTVNDAT
+234 GGTASQPTINDAT

-255 LRNPAGGLVLCDKTS
+255 LRNPARGLVLCDKTS

-298 DVFQPGGSTV
+298 AVIQPGDSTV
-308 FGTLGDPSWITA
+308 FGTFGNPSWITA
-320 KHEQDY
+320 KHEQSY
-326 QLTLTNC
+326 QLTLTGC
-333 STMFTRD
+333 APAD
-340 SGTFYKDEN
+340 SAQGRTVFYAGEEVRLVLK
-349 INLRQT
+349 
-355 RPLDGTVFKGWTV
+355 RPVDGTTFTGWTV
-368 TTADGTDVPFESTS
+368 TKEDGTAVRFNPKGDS
-382 NGIRFTMPACAV
+382 IRFTMPASAV
-394 MAAANWERATGQ
+394 TATANWERATGQ

-412 ERGHIMV
+412 EQGWIIV
-419 TADLLKADPINGIT
+419 TKDSLEADPMHGIT

-441 DEIKAAKTL
+441 DDIKAARTL

-461 LPDVVLKNLTVDT
+461 LPDVVLKGLTIDT

-484 LDACRIGELVGYDHL
+484 LNACRIGELNNHDHL
-499 DTNYSL
+499 DTVYSL

-515 ANTSSRYSDISGV
+515 ANTSSRYSDLSGV

-534 TDGTLCDRLNID
+534 ADDTLCDRLNID
-546 CTGDIALSTAANTLG
+546 CTGDIALSTAADTLG
-561 VACYLRAGGSIR
+561 VACYLRAGGNIR
-573 LTGAPWYNLWVSSA
+573 LTGAPWKTLMVHNA
-587 QNVTVDANALPRH
+587 QNVTVDANALPRY
-600 ASFACSGIVD
+600 ASFTCSGIVD

-628 YLLEYYPET
+628 YLLVYCAET

-705 GAAIYGGYE
+705 GAAVWGGYE
-714 VATRVMLKNLLPEGA
+714 VTTRVMLKNLLPEGT

-784 GTFAPT
+784 GTFAPD
-790 AGCPSGGSSRCGTTP
+790 GRVPKWRVIEVW
-805 LQNNAPS
+805 NH
-812 SKASASALAFL
+812 AF
-823 LHCTA
+823 A
-828 LLSPFSSP
+828 
-836 APPFLLTKTRLAII
+836 K
-850 IM
+850 

>member
-1 MKRHKLIQRLTAALV
+1 MKLYTLTRRFTAAVLTA
-16 AGAMALSFCAPA
+16 AMALSFCAPA
-28 LAEAPSAAADPAAP
+28 LAEAPGTAADPAAP
-42 AATASTAE
+42 AASAPAE
-50 NSTADTIVFDQLYL
+50 NSTADTIVFDKLYF
-64 GTQEDWAKTIADGSS
+64 GTREDRTIVGAPS
-79 GDVALQY
+79 GDVVLQY
-86 TAADRTL
+86 TAANRTL
-93 TVTGTYFR
+93 TVTGTYFQ
-101 ALTISAPGVNVVLT
+101 ALTISAPGVNVVLN
-115 GTTGPAVKGDLT
+115 GTTGPAVKGDLN
-127 ITDSASVAVTSSAAG
+127 ITASASVIITSSAAG

-158 SITGAD
+158 SITGTD

-210 GGWVQGTAGTGVLT
+210 GGWAQGTAGTGVLT
-224 VDAGGDVTIT
+224 VDAGGDITIT
-234 GGTASQPTVNDAT
+234 GGTANHPTVNGAII
-247 VRCGGEFE
+247 RCGGEFE
-255 LRNPAGGLVLCDKTS
+255 LLNPLGGRILPDTVSGSS
-270 DGKSGNLHY
+270 DVGILNYINTNPTAEVVVRSSQDGDSCFPCGFKQGPIYGGNEDL
-279 YNTGA
+279 TW
-284 TELVFR
+284 F
-290 ASSMGATC
+290 
-298 DVFQPGGSTV
+298 
-308 FGTLGDPSWITA
+308 TA
-320 KHEQDY
+320 KYEQIY
-326 QLTLTNC
+326 ALTLTGC
-333 STMFTRD
+333 APAD
-340 SGTFYKDEN
+340 SAQGRTVFYPGEEVHLVLK
-349 INLRQT
+349 
-355 RPLDGTVFKGWTV
+355 RPVDGTTFTDWTV
-368 TTADGTDVPFESTS
+368 TKEDGTAVRFNQKGD
-382 NGIRFTMPACAV
+382 GIRFTMPACAV
-394 MAAANWERATGQ
+394 TAAANWDREQATGQ

-412 ERGHIMV
+412 EQGWIIV
-419 TADLLKADPINGIT
+419 TKDSLEADPMHDIT
-433 YEDGTFIV
+433 YENGTFIV
-441 DEIKAAKTL
+441 DDIKAAKPL

-484 LDACRIGELVGYDHL
+484 LDACRIGELDGHDHL
-499 DTNYSL
+499 DTVYSL

-546 CTGDIALSTAANTLG
+546 CTGDIALSTAADTLTLG

-573 LTGAPWYNLWVSSA
+573 LIGAPWKTLMVHSA
-587 QNVTVDANALPRH
+587 QNVTVDANALPQH
-600 ASFACSGIVD
+600 ASFTCSGIVD
-610 ITQRD
+610 VSQRN
-615 GSAIVEWDSDAAW
+615 GSAIGDSDAAW

-637 EQPYVVTLNG
+637 GQPYVVTLNG
-647 ETGEVRSDSYQLNN
+647 ETGEVRSDFYQLDA

-705 GAAIYGGYE
+705 GAAVWGGYE
-714 VATRVMLKNLLPEGA
+714 VTTRVMLKNLLPEGT

-784 GTFAPT
+784 GTFAPD
-790 AGCPSGGSSRCGTTP
+790 GRVPKWRVIEVW
-805 LQNNAPS
+805 NH
-812 SKASASALAFL
+812 AF
-823 LHCTA
+823 A
-828 LLSPFSSP
+828 
-836 APPFLLTKTRLAII
+836 K
-850 IM
+850 

>member
-1 MKRHKLIQRLTAALV
+1 MKLYTLTRRFTAAVLTA
-16 AGAMALSFCAPA
+16 AMALSFCAPA

-42 AATASTAE
+42 AASAPAE
-50 NSTADTIVFDQLYL
+50 NSTADTIVFDKLYF
-64 GTQEDWAKTIADGSS
+64 GTQEDWDRTIVGAPS
-79 GDVALQY
+79 GDVVLQY
-86 TAADRTL
+86 TAANRTL
-93 TVTGTYFR
+93 TVTGTYFQ
-101 ALTISAPGVNVVLT
+101 ALTISAPGVNVVLN
-115 GTTGPAVKGDLT
+115 GTTGPAVMGDLT
-127 ITDSASVAVTSSAAG
+127 ITDSASVAVTSSAAE
-142 AQAVTGSTD
+142 AQAVTGSAD

-192 HSASITT
+192 RSASITT
-199 TGSVTLTTTNS
+199 TGSVTLKTTNS

-224 VDAGGDVTIT
+224 VDAGSDVTIT
-234 GGTASQPTVNDAT
+234 GGTANQPTVNDAT

-298 DVFQPGGSTV
+298 DVFQPGDSTV

-320 KHEQDY
+320 KHEQSY

-355 RPLDGTVFKGWTV
+355 RPTDGTVFTGWTV
-368 TTADGTDVPFESTS
+368 TTADGTNVLFKPTN

-394 MAAANWERATGQ
+394 TAAANWEPAQATGQ

-412 ERGHIMV
+412 ERGNITV
-419 TADLLKADPINGIT
+419 TADSLEADPINGIT
-433 YEDGTFIV
+433 YKDGTFIV
-441 DEIKAAKTL
+441 DKIKAAKTL

-461 LPDVVLKNLTVDT
+461 RPDVVLKGLTVDT

-484 LDACRIGELVGYDHL
+484 LDACHIGELDGHDHF
-499 DTNYSL
+499 DTTYSL

-515 ANTSSRYSDISGV
+515 ANTSSRYSDLSGV

-534 TDGTLCDRLNID
+534 ADDTLCDRLNID
-546 CTGDIALSTAANTLG
+546 CTGDIALSTAADTLG
-561 VACYLRAGGSIR
+561 VACHLRAGGSIR
-573 LTGAPWYNLWVSSA
+573 LTGTPRYDLSVSSA
-587 QNVTVDANALPRH
+587 QNVTVDANALPQH
-600 ASFACSGIVD
+600 AFFTCSGIVD

-615 GSAIVEWDSDAAW
+615 GSAIGDSDAAW

-647 ETGEVRSDSYQLNN
+647 ETGEVRSDLYQLDA

-676 SLLPDD
+676 SLLPGD

-705 GAAIYGGYE
+705 GAAVWGGYE
-714 VATRVMLKNLLPEGA
+714 VTTRVMLKNLLPEGT

-784 GTFAPT
+784 GTFAPD
-790 AGCPSGGSSRCGTTP
+790 GRVPKWRVIEVW
-805 LQNNAPS
+805 N
-812 SKASASALAFL
+812 KAFAR
-823 LHCTA
+823 
-828 LLSPFSSP
+828 
-836 APPFLLTKTRLAII
+836 K
-850 IM
+850 